1 MRKLW
6 NSNLG
11 RRLSCLALVLVM
23 VLSLLPVRASA
34 VTVANNVEVLTGE
47 AEMTGSGSIGDL
59 AFNFEKL
66 ELEWYPK
73 DESVGRNQDGWWI
86 GIRVTMPDG
95 ADPET
100 AAFTTQRFDGA
111 ESKKISFKDARD
123 GENNVI
129 TLWAYIDEELAHTYA
144 NSSSNSYMIY
154 RFYWWKGEENRA
166 QGIRLNL
173 PAQVLTLKKD
183 GKVVYNG
190 TWENSNGT
198 VSVPEGYTY
207 DRTGVACA
215 PEVELALTST
225 VPHQQG
231 GWFADFEITKP
242 GSAKKKA
249 QYREKGA
256 EKGTKIGVEKLTVKT
271 LLAADAESAKDLH
284 DVKKAWEFDWD
295 ADGAYEQTVTV
306 CVAASA
312 RLERNFKF
320 SEPIGTVTVPQEK
333 ALVATTGVEG
343 ATKIT
348 SKYIKGDGT
357 TEIKQENGQ
366 YYVTFNKPGTIR
378 ITASAPDDGVF
389 AAATDSY
396 TFPVVRD
403 EQAIRFDMTDPWIVV
418 NVDPRYT
425 TQTYRQTAK
434 NTLGRTVTYS
444 IEKQTTPE
452 GEYAT
457 IATIDSANGQM
468 TILRS
473 GEITV
478 RAETPK
484 DDRYEASSATYTLT
498 VKRAKDDSILTF
510 DVETS
515 EANPAQVIYGK
526 KEYDIKPDGH
536 EGNVSLTNGLPEGLL
551 GWTFTDQGL
560 RILLK
565 DNATGLFTISFTR
578 AADEKYEAVTKN
590 FYLQISY
597 AQAPDPAYVVTGET
611 KNNSGWYTGPVTVSA
626 PEGWELSATDNRLWG
641 NTSWTKAL
649 SAITAD
655 GTYAKENIYLRH
667 MNGNITDAIERR
679 EIKIDQ
685 TAPTELKQEVR
696 KSLGGSILEFITGGW
711 YNAKLYYTL
720 YAQDATSG
728 VEKFEYWF
736 VDENG
741 VEIAGTRKVLTAE
754 NDKAEFVVKP
764 DLKGTLHFVAYDVAG
779 NCSAEL
785 QGDRIVLEE
794 TPPVCEP
801 SYADPA
807 SEYVVETGEGA
818 DKITVTTRYYG
829 NGYFAEDGTSSVTV
843 GLTLTDNELLMIKED
858 GTPDASVKVND
869 AEIAAEWTVSED
881 KKTATATVTLT
892 EAGTHTVAVTARDEA
907 GNEGTFTSDP
917 IVIDRTHAGAS
928 AAYAEPVSQNGT
940 TRYYSGDTTVTLTLT
955 DNERLMLI
963 DGKPDATVKVDG
975 EETTADW
982 TVSPDGKTAE
992 ATIPLTEAGTHTV
1005 TVTVK
1010 DAAGNRMPEF
1020 TTDPQVIDRT
1030 ALTAGAEYSKEISR
1044 NGTTRYYDGDAAV
1057 TLTLTDDERLMLT
1070 DGKIDAV
1077 VKVDGAET
1085 AVDWTVSADGKTA
1098 TATITF
1104 TKEGVH
1110 TVTVTAKDAA
1120 GNEMPEFTTEPQ
1132 VIDRTRPA
1140 AEVKYADPM
1149 GRTDDTLYY
1158 AGPFTA
1164 TLKVTDTNLDPA
1176 DITVMDNG
1184 EVVSGL
1190 VWAQD
1195 ANDPAVWTAVCTVSG
1210 EGEHILTMTAH
1221 DRAKNEMEPYTS
1233 PNLLI
1238 IDQTPPVSEVKYADP
1253 MGGTDDVLYYGGAF
1267 KVTLSITDVNLDPAD
1282 ITVMDNGEVVSGLE
1296 WKPEGK
1302 RPTVWTAICTVSGEG
1317 EHILTMTALDR
1328 AKNEMEPFTSKKLI
1342 IDETAPIAGAQY
1354 AEPKSS
1360 TDEKDYYDGEFEARF
1375 TVTDINL
1382 DPADITVMDNGTEIT
1397 GLVWT
1402 QDEADPTVWTA
1413 SCTVSGEGEHT
1424 LTMTAHDRAKNEMT
1438 PYTSPKILVI
1448 DQTAPVI
1455 NVIYANTD
1463 VKNVIDGI
1471 SYFDREQTA
1480 TIEITEANFSAENV
1494 TLTVTAKDVTGKD
1507 IATEDF
1513 LAALHDAQKWSHE
1526 NGKHTATVSFPVEA
1540 NYTLSVACTD
1550 LAGRKAEDYDPDAFT
1565 VDATAPSNLGISY
1578 STSLLDRVLEGVTF
1592 GYYNAPVT
1600 VTLTADDTVS
1610 GVHGILYSYAKAL
1623 NVSGVNAELLNDA
1636 ISAAR
1641 IRRNGYTFTATFTI
1655 PKAVLTAANQFNGTV
1670 SFTATDRSGNA
1681 ASYTDGRRTVVD
1693 TIRPAVEV
1701 TLTDPA
1707 RKDGTTAYYAGTAGV
1722 TARVN
1727 EANFYAEDVVFE
1739 VTRNGAAY
1747 PVSANWTNNS
1757 ADLHTGTFSLTQ
1769 EGEYVVKMRYTDR
1782 SGNVMEDYVSDTLIV
1797 DTTVPELT
1805 VTGVDADSANKDTPF
1820 GFVITAK
1827 DAHLDPDTLTVT
1839 LTAVV
1844 RDENGKY
1851 ATKTVKLD
1859 PAEVVKAGEEYRIT
1873 VKNLTEDAVYSLT
1886 CTVADRSGNVQKTFA
1901 LHDGKE
1907 HEKIS
1912 FSVNRNGSTFS
1923 VDENTAALLEQYYT
1937 YDVRN
1942 DVVIFETN
1950 VDPVEHYTVK
1960 LNGKELTEGTDY
1972 TTTLSTEP
1980 GKWALRTYT
1989 LSKNLFAAEGS
2000 YNVVVES
2007 TDKTNTVAY
2016 SDVKSL
2022 DISFVVDQTA
2032 PVLTVSGLK
2041 TGGRYQTTE
2050 QTVTVIPTDDGGRL
2064 NSFRALVL
2072 DSDGTP
2078 LRNAAGEDISVRFD
2092 LSGDELHDYLKEHDG
2107 MITFTV
2113 PEGLENQVR
2122 LICGDCAAHADGTTN
2137 VCDELYERV
2146 TVSSNLFIIFFAN
2159 KGLFYGTLGVLALLI
2174 VLIIFLIA
2182 RKKRKSSK
2190 K

>member
-59 AFNFEKL
+59 AFNFEEL

-95 ADPET
+95 VDPET

-129 TLWAYIDEELAHTYA
+129 TLWAYIDEELAHTFA
-144 NSSSNSYMIY
+144 NSSAPYMIY

-295 ADGAYEQTVTV
+295 GDGTYEQTVTV
-306 CVAASA
+306 RVAASA

-320 SEPIGTVTVPQEK
+320 SAPIDDTVTVPQEK

-343 ATKIT
+343 ATTIT

-403 EQAIRFDMTDPWIVV
+403 EQAISFDMTDPWIVV

-515 EANPAQVIYGK
+515 EENPAQVIYGK
-526 KEYDIKPDGH
+526 KEYYIKPDGH

-685 TAPTELKQEVR
+685 TAPTRLSSRAYKKVGDQ
-696 KSLGGSILEFITGGW
+696 ILEILSFGLF
-711 YNAKLYYTL
+711 NAEIHYELS
-720 YAQDATSG
+720 AQDATSG

-741 VEIAGTRKVLTAE
+741 KVVEGKGGEVAVDKKG
-754 NDKAEFVVKP
+754 KAEFVVQP
-764 DLKGTLHFVAYDVAG
+764 DLKGTLHFVAYDAAG
-779 NCSAEL
+779 NCSVEM
-785 QGDRIVLEE
+785 QGNEIVLEK
-794 TPPVCEP
+794 TPPVCEAV
-801 SYADPA
+801 YFDPV
-807 SEYVVETGEGA
+807 SQNG
-818 DKITVTTRYYG
+818 TTRYYG
-829 NGYFAEDGTSSVTV
+829 NGTTV
-843 GLTLTDNELLMIKED
+843 SLTLTDNERLMIKED
-858 GTPDASVKVND
+858 GTPDATVRVNGVET
-869 AEIAAEWTVSED
+869 AVGWVLVSEQEAFASVD
-881 KKTATATVTLT
+881 LT
-892 EAGTHTVAVTARDEA
+892 QEGTHTITVTAKDAA
-907 GNEGTFTSDP
+907 GNEGSFTSDP
-917 IVIDRTHAGAS
+917 IVIDRTHAVAS

-1030 ALTAGAEYSKEISR
+1030 ALTAGAEYSKEISL

-1132 VIDRTRPA
+1132 VIDRTAPIA
-1140 AEVKYADPM
+1140 GAQYADPM
-1149 GRTDDTLYY
+1149 GSTDDTLYY

-1176 DITVMDNG
+1176 DITVKDNG
-1184 EVVSGL
+1184 EVVANL
-1190 VWAQD
+1190 AWTQD
-1195 ANDPAVWTAVCTVSG
+1195 ANDASVWTAVCTVSG

-1221 DRAKNEMEPYTS
+1221 
-1233 PNLLI
+1233 
-1238 IDQTPPVSEVKYADP
+1238 
-1253 MGGTDDVLYYGGAF
+1253 
-1267 KVTLSITDVNLDPAD
+1267 
-1282 ITVMDNGEVVSGLE
+1282 
-1296 WKPEGK
+1296 
-1302 RPTVWTAICTVSGEG
+1302 
-1317 EHILTMTALDR
+1317 DR

-1354 AEPKSS
+1354 AEPKSR

-1375 TVTDINL
+1375 TVTDVNL

-1402 QDEADPTVWTA
+1402 QDEADPTAWTA

-1438 PYTSPKILVI
+1438 PYTSPRILVI

-1455 NVIYANTD
+1455 NVIYGNTD

-1513 LAALHDAQKWSHE
+1513 LAALHDAQKWNHE

-1540 NYTLSVACTD
+1540 NYTLTVACTD
-1550 LAGRKAEDYDPDAFT
+1550 LAGRKAEDYGPDAFT

-1600 VTLTADDTVS
+1600 VALTADDTVS

-1636 ISAAR
+1636 ISAAE

-1782 SGNVMEDYVSDTLIV
+1782 SGNVMEEYVSDTLIV

-1972 TTTLSTEP
+1972 TTTLTTEP
-1980 GKWALRTYT
+1980 GKWAMRTYT
-1989 LSKNLFAAEGS
+1989 LNKNLFVTEGG

>member
-34 VTVANNVEVLTGE
+34 VTVDRNVEVLTGE
-47 AEMTGSGSIGDL
+47 ATMFGGSNGDL

-129 TLWAYIDEELAHTYA
+129 TLWAFIDEETAHTYA

-295 ADGAYEQTVTV
+295 GDGTYEQTVTV

-343 ATKIT
+343 ATTIT

-366 YYVTFNKPGTIR
+366 YYVTFNKPGTIK

-425 TQTYRQTAK
+425 IQTYRQTAK

-515 EANPAQVIYGK
+515 EENPAQVIYGK
-526 KEYDIKPDGH
+526 KEYYIKPDGH

-626 PEGWELSATDNRLWG
+626 PEGWELSATDNKLWG

-649 SAITAD
+649 PAITAD

-685 TAPTELKQEVR
+685 TAPTRLSSRAYKKVGDQ
-696 KSLGGSILEFITGGW
+696 ILEILSFGLF
-711 YNAKLYYTL
+711 NAEIHYELS
-720 YAQDATSG
+720 AQDATSG

-741 VEIAGTRKVLTAE
+741 KVVEGKGGEVAVDKKG
-754 NDKAEFVVKP
+754 KAEFVVQP
-764 DLKGTLHFVAYDVAG
+764 DLKGTLHFVAYDAAG
-779 NCSAEL
+779 NCSVEM
-785 QGDRIVLEE
+785 QGNEIVLEK
-794 TPPVCEP
+794 TPPVCEAV
-801 SYADPA
+801 YFDPV
-807 SEYVVETGEGA
+807 SQNG
-818 DKITVTTRYYG
+818 TTRYYG
-829 NGYFAEDGTSSVTV
+829 NGTTV
-843 GLTLTDNELLMIKED
+843 SLTLTDNERLMLSD
-858 GTPDASVKVND
+858 NGMPDATVRVNGVET
-869 AEIAAEWTVSED
+869 AVGWVLVSEQEAFASVD
-881 KKTATATVTLT
+881 LT
-892 EAGTHTVAVTARDEA
+892 QEGTHTVTVTAKDAA
-907 GNEGTFTSDP
+907 GNEGSFTSDP
-917 IVIDRTHAGAS
+917 IVIDRTHAVAS

-1030 ALTAGAEYSKEISR
+1030 ALTAGAEYSKEISL

-1132 VIDRTRPA
+1132 VIDRTAPIA
-1140 AEVKYADPM
+1140 GAQYADPM
-1149 GRTDDTLYY
+1149 GSTDDTLYY

-1210 EGEHILTMTAH
+1210 EGEHILTMTA
-1221 DRAKNEMEPYTS
+1221 
-1233 PNLLI
+1233 
-1238 IDQTPPVSEVKYADP
+1238 
-1253 MGGTDDVLYYGGAF
+1253 
-1267 KVTLSITDVNLDPAD
+1267 
-1282 ITVMDNGEVVSGLE
+1282 
-1296 WKPEGK
+1296 
-1302 RPTVWTAICTVSGEG
+1302 
-1317 EHILTMTALDR
+1317 LDR

-1375 TVTDINL
+1375 TVTDVNL
-1382 DPADITVMDNGTEIT
+1382 DPADITVMDYGTEIT

-1526 NGKHTATVSFPVEA
+1526 NGKHTITVRFPVEA

-1550 LAGRKAEDYDPDAFT
+1550 LADRKAEDYGPDAFT
-1565 VDATAPSNLGISY
+1565 VDATAPSDLGISY

-1600 VTLTADDTVS
+1600 VTVTADDTVS

-1693 TIRPAVEV
+1693 TIRPTVEV

-1950 VDPVEHYTVK
+1950 VDPVENYTVK

-1972 TTTLSTEP
+1972 TTTLTTEP

-1989 LSKNLFAAEGS
+1989 LNKNLFVTEGG

-2122 LICGDCAAHADGTTN
+2122 LICGDCAALADGTTN

-2159 KGLFYGTLGVLALLI
+2159 KTLFYSALGVLALLI

>member
-11 RRLSCLALVLVM
+11 RRLSCLALTLVM

-47 AEMTGSGSIGDL
+47 ATMFGGGSNGDVGL
-59 AFNFEKL
+59 TFEEL

-95 ADPET
+95 ADPGA

-111 ESKKISFKDARD
+111 ESEKISFEDARD

-129 TLWAYIDEELAHTYA
+129 TLWAYIDEKLAHTFA
-144 NSSSNSYMIY
+144 NSSASYMIY
-154 RFYWWKGEENRA
+154 RFYWWEGEETPAPRA
-166 QGIRLNL
+166 QQISLNL
-173 PAQVLTLKKD
+173 PAQVLTLKKE
-183 GKVVYNG
+183 GKVVYNS
-190 TWENSNGT
+190 TWEYDNGT

-207 DRTGVACA
+207 DRTGVTCA
-215 PEVELALTST
+215 PEVELALTSAN
-225 VPHQQG
+225 VPYLTKQDAGATTNGRAVDGWYAPFDIEMRYAKQNARYRKQG
-231 GWFADFEITKP
+231 ET
-242 GSAKKKA
+242 
-249 QYREKGA
+249 E
-256 EKGTKIGVEKLTVKT
+256 GTPFTGNRLTVYT
-271 LLAADAESAKDLH
+271 LLAADAESAENLH
-284 DVKKAWEFDWD
+284 DVKEAWEFDWD
-295 ADGAYEQTVTV
+295 GDGAYEQTVTV
-306 CVAASA
+306 RVADSA

-320 SEPIGTVTVPQEK
+320 SAPIGTVTVPQEK

-348 SKYIKGDGT
+348 SEYIKGAGT

-389 AAATDSY
+389 AAAKSSY
-396 TFPVVRD
+396 VFEVKRSAESVEFANRTPEISFDPKETAQTFC
-403 EQAIRFDMTDPWIVV
+403 
-418 NVDPRYT
+418 
-425 TQTYRQTAK
+425 QTVTNAK
-434 NTLGRTVTYS
+434 NREVLYTITEQKELDSDKPAKV
-444 IEKQTTPE
+444 
-452 GEYAT
+452 AT
-457 IATIDSANGQM
+457 IAADGTL

-478 RAETPK
+478 RAETAE

-498 VKRAKDDSILTF
+498 VKRAKDDSLLTF
-510 DVETS
+510 AEETT
-515 EANPAQVIYGK
+515 EEKPAQVIYGK
-526 KEYDIKPDGH
+526 KEYYIKADGH
-536 EGNVSLTNGLPEGLL
+536 GRMPTVELPEGLL
-551 GWTFTDQGL
+551 GGTFTDQGL

-565 DNATGLFTISFTR
+565 DNATGLFIIPVTR

-626 PEGWELSATDNRLWG
+626 PEGWELSAIGNKLWG
-641 NTSWTKAL
+641 NTSWTEAL
-649 SAITAD
+649 PAIRAD
-655 GTYAKENIYLRH
+655 GTYAKENIYLRR
-667 MNGNITDAIERR
+667 MNGSEQEITDAIERR
-679 EIKIDQ
+679 QIKIDQ
-685 TAPTELKQEVR
+685 TAPTDLTYDVR
-696 KSLGGSILEFITGGW
+696 KVTGEAILEFFTFGW
-711 YNAKLYYTL
+711 YNASIKFTL
-720 YAQDATSG
+720 TAKDATSG

-736 VDENG
+736 VDDNG
-741 VEIAGTRKVLTAE
+741 SVISGSRKEITEVAYKEKTGVYS
-754 NDKAEFVVKP
+754 AEFTLKP
-764 DLKGTLHFVAYDVAG
+764 EIKGTLHFVAIDKAG
-779 NCSAEL
+779 NCSKDQE
-785 QGDRIVLEE
+785 GNEVILEK
-794 TPPVCEP
+794 TPPTLAP
-801 SYADPA
+801 
-807 SEYVVETGEGA
+807 EYSAAVRKAGE
-818 DKITVTTRYYG
+818 TRYY
-829 NGYFAEDGTSSVTV
+829 DSDTSAYV
-843 GLTLTDNELLMIKED
+843 LLKL
-858 GTPDASVKVND
+858 V
-869 AEIAAEWTVSED
+869 
-881 KKTATATVTLT
+881 
-892 EAGTHTVAVTARDEA
+892 
-907 GNEGTFTSDP
+907 
-917 IVIDRTHAGAS
+917 
-928 AAYAEPVSQNGT
+928 
-940 TRYYSGDTTVTLTLT
+940 
-955 DNERLMLI
+955 DNERLTQKNGNVLARVME
-963 DGKPDATVKVDG
+963 DGKELQVNWLV
-975 EETTADW
+975 
-982 TVSPDGKTAE
+982 
-992 ATIPLTEAGTHTV
+992 
-1005 TVTVK
+1005 
-1010 DAAGNRMPEF
+1010 NPE
-1020 TTDPQVIDRT
+1020 
-1030 ALTAGAEYSKEISR
+1030 
-1044 NGTTRYYDGDAAV
+1044 
-1057 TLTLTDDERLMLT
+1057 
-1070 DGKIDAV
+1070 
-1077 VKVDGAET
+1077 
-1085 AVDWTVSADGKTA
+1085 GKTA
-1098 TATITF
+1098 TAAVTF
-1104 TKEGVH
+1104 SGEGAH
-1110 TVTVTAKDAA
+1110 HVTVQAWDAA
-1120 GNEMPEFTTEPQ
+1120 GNEMNAATDLQIIDLTKPVADAQYANPQSSAGDTLCYAGTAEVTLRVMDTNLDKADITVKDNNTEVTGLVWTQDANDPAVWTAVCTVSGEGKHILTVDAFDLANNKMDTFTSRTLILDQTKPVSGVQYADPQ
-1132 VIDRTRPA
+1132 SSLGDTFYYAGAFEVTLRVTDTNLDPADITVKDNDAPAANLTWTQDANDASVWTAVCTVSGEGTHILTMNAHDRSNNEMDTFTSRTLVIDQTRPA

-1149 GRTDDTLYY
+1149 GSTDDTLYY
-1158 AGPFTA
+1158 AGSFTA

-1184 EVVSGL
+1184 AEITGL
-1190 VWAQD
+1190 VWTQD
-1195 ANDPAVWTAVCTVSG
+1195 EADPTVWTAVCTVSG
-1210 EGEHILTMTAH
+1210 EGEHTLTMTAH

-1267 KVTLSITDVNLDPAD
+1267 DVTLSITDVNLDPAD

-1360 TDEKDYYDGEFEARF
+1360 TDEKDYYDGAFE
-1375 TVTDINL
+1375 VTLHAADMNL

-1438 PYTSPKILVI
+1438 PYTSPKTLVI

-1455 NVIYANTD
+1455 NVIYGNTD
-1463 VKNVIDGI
+1463 VKNTVDGI

-1526 NGKHTATVSFPVEA
+1526 NGKHTATVRFPVEA

-1550 LAGRKAEDYDPDAFT
+1550 LAGRKAEDYGPDAFT
-1565 VDATAPSNLGISY
+1565 VDATAPSDLGISY

-1600 VTLTADDTVS
+1600 VTVTADDTVS

-1693 TIRPAVEV
+1693 TIRPTVEV

-1722 TARVN
+1722 TAKVN

-1797 DTTVPELT
+1797 DTTMPELT

-1960 LNGKELTEGTDY
+1960 LNDKELTEGTDY
-1972 TTTLSTEP
+1972 TTTLTTEP

-1989 LSKNLFAAEGS
+1989 LNKNLFVTEGG

>member
-59 AFNFEKL
+59 AFNFEEL

-129 TLWAYIDEELAHTYA
+129 TLWAFIDEELAHTYA

-295 ADGAYEQTVTV
+295 GDGTYEQTVTV
-306 CVAASA
+306 RVAASA

-320 SEPIGTVTVPQEK
+320 SAPIDDTVTVPQEK

-343 ATKIT
+343 ARTIT

-515 EANPAQVIYGK
+515 EENPAQVIYGK

-626 PEGWELSATDNRLWG
+626 PEGWELSAIGNKLWG

-685 TAPTELKQEVR
+685 TAPTRLSSRAYKKVGDQ
-696 KSLGGSILEFITGGW
+696 ILEILSFGLF
-711 YNAKLYYTL
+711 NAEIHYELS
-720 YAQDATSG
+720 AQDATSG

-741 VEIAGTRKVLTAE
+741 KVVEGKGGEVAVDKKG
-754 NDKAEFVVKP
+754 KAEFVVQP
-764 DLKGTLHFVAYDVAG
+764 DLKGTLHFVAYDAAG
-779 NCSAEL
+779 NCSVEM
-785 QGDRIVLEE
+785 QGNEIVLEK
-794 TPPVCEP
+794 TPPVCEAV
-801 SYADPA
+801 YFDPV
-807 SEYVVETGEGA
+807 SQNG
-818 DKITVTTRYYG
+818 TTRYYG
-829 NGYFAEDGTSSVTV
+829 NGTTV
-843 GLTLTDNELLMIKED
+843 SLTLTDNERLMIKED

-892 EAGTHTVAVTARDEA
+892 EAGTHTVTVTAKDAA
-907 GNEGTFTSDP
+907 GNEGSFTSDP
-917 IVIDRTHAGAS
+917 IVIDRTHAVAS

-1132 VIDRTRPA
+1132 VIDRTAPIA
-1140 AEVKYADPM
+1140 GAQYADPM
-1149 GRTDDTLYY
+1149 GSTDDTLYY

-1210 EGEHILTMTAH
+1210 EGEHILTMTA
-1221 DRAKNEMEPYTS
+1221 
-1233 PNLLI
+1233 
-1238 IDQTPPVSEVKYADP
+1238 
-1253 MGGTDDVLYYGGAF
+1253 
-1267 KVTLSITDVNLDPAD
+1267 
-1282 ITVMDNGEVVSGLE
+1282 
-1296 WKPEGK
+1296 
-1302 RPTVWTAICTVSGEG
+1302 
-1317 EHILTMTALDR
+1317 LDR

-1354 AEPKSS
+1354 AEPKSG

-1375 TVTDINL
+1375 TVTDVNL

-1455 NVIYANTD
+1455 NVIYGNTD
-1463 VKNVIDGI
+1463 VKNTVDGI

-1526 NGKHTATVSFPVEA
+1526 NGKHTATVRFPVEA

-1550 LAGRKAEDYDPDAFT
+1550 LAGRKAEDYGPDAFT
-1565 VDATAPSNLGISY
+1565 VDATAPSDLGISY

-1722 TARVN
+1722 TAKVN

-1797 DTTVPELT
+1797 DTTMPELT

-1950 VDPVEHYTVK
+1950 VDPVENYTVK

-1972 TTTLSTEP
+1972 TTTLTTEP

-1989 LSKNLFAAEGS
+1989 LNKNLFVTEGG

>member
-11 RRLSCLALVLVM
+11 RRLSCLALTLVM
-23 VLSLLPVRASA
+23 VLSLLPVRADAYTLEDNVSGVTGTAAIEVSGRNKDKVA
-34 VTVANNVEVLTGE
+34 VTFSEVTL
-47 AEMTGSGSIGDL
+47 D
-59 AFNFEKL
+59 
-66 ELEWYPK
+66 WYEK
-73 DESVGRNQDGWWI
+73 DESIGRMKDGWWL
-86 GIRVTMPDG
+86 GVRVAMPEN
-95 ADPET
+95 AVPEKAT
-100 AAFTTQRFDGA
+100 FTTQRLNGEVSQPVSYQDAKDEGSDSITFWAFVD
-111 ESKKISFKDARD
+111 ESTPKD
-123 GENNVI
+123 
-129 TLWAYIDEELAHTYA
+129 LAA
-144 NSSSNSYMIY
+144 NSRKAFQTYTFNWDGSKLSQTISV
-154 RFYWWKGEENRA
+154 WLSA
-166 QGIRLNL
+166 S
-173 PAQVLTLKKD
+173 VLKLKKD
-183 GKVVYNG
+183 GNVVYDG
-190 TWENSNGT
+190 ERLEEFGR
-198 VSVPEGYTY
+198 VSIPAGYTY
-207 DRTGVACA
+207 ESSSLHA

-242 GSAKKKA
+242 ESANMKKA

-271 LLAADAESAKDLH
+271 LLAWDAESARTLREKSFT
-284 DVKKAWEFDWD
+284 WEFDWD
-295 ADGAYEQTVTV
+295 GDGTYEQTVTV
-306 CVAASA
+306 RVANSA

-320 SEPIGTVTVPQEK
+320 TAPIGTVTVPQEK
-333 ALVATTGVEG
+333 TLVETTGVEG
-343 ATKIT
+343 WTELT
-348 SKYIKGDGT
+348 SEYTEGAGT

-366 YYVTFNKPGTIR
+366 YYVTFNKPGTIK
-378 ITASAPDDGVF
+378 ITASAPDDDIF
-389 AAATDSY
+389 AAAEYSY
-396 TFPVVRD
+396 TFQVTRD
-403 EQAIRFDMTDPWIVV
+403 DQAIRFGETEQTIT
-418 NVDPRYT
+418 VDPKAES
-425 TQTYRQTAK
+425 QTHIQK
-434 NTLGRTVTYS
+434 VQNDKGRTVTYS
-444 IEKQTTPE
+444 IGKQTTLE
-452 GEYAT
+452 GEKAT
-457 IATIDSANGQM
+457 IATIDADGRL

-478 RAETPK
+478 KAETPE

-498 VKRAKDDSILTF
+498 VKRAKDDSLLTF
-510 DVETS
+510 SVETS

-526 KEYDIKPDGH
+526 KEYYIKPDGH
-536 EGNVSLTNGLPEGLL
+536 EGNVSLTNGLPEGLMD
-551 GWTFTDQGL
+551 GTFTDQGL
-560 RILLK
+560 HILLK
-565 DNATGLFTISFTR
+565 DNATGLFTVSFTR
-578 AADEKYEAVTKN
+578 AADKKYEAVTKN

-597 AQAPDPAYVVTGET
+597 EQAPDPAYVVTGET

-626 PEGWELSATDNRLWG
+626 PEGWELSATGNKLWDNMLW
-641 NTSWTKAL
+641 TEAL

-655 GTYAKENIYLRH
+655 GTYAKENIYLRR
-667 MNGNITDAIERR
+667 MNGSEQEITDAIERR
-679 EIKIDQ
+679 EIRLDQ

-741 VEIAGTRKVLTAE
+741 AEIAGTRKVLTAE

-794 TPPVCEP
+794 TPPACEP

-892 EAGTHTVAVTARDEA
+892 EAGTHTIAVTARDEA

-917 IVIDRTHAGAS
+917 IVIDRTHAVAS

-1005 TVTVK
+1005 TVTAK

-1030 ALTAGAEYSKEISR
+1030 ALTAGAEYSKEISL

-1070 DGKIDAV
+1070 DSKIDAV

-1098 TATITF
+1098 TATISF
-1104 TKEGVH
+1104 TEEGVH

-1132 VIDRTRPA
+1132 VIDRT
-1140 AEVKYADPM
+1140 
-1149 GRTDDTLYY
+1149 
-1158 AGPFTA
+1158 
-1164 TLKVTDTNLDPA
+1164 
-1176 DITVMDNG
+1176 
-1184 EVVSGL
+1184 
-1190 VWAQD
+1190 
-1195 ANDPAVWTAVCTVSG
+1195 
-1210 EGEHILTMTAH
+1210 
-1221 DRAKNEMEPYTS
+1221 
-1233 PNLLI
+1233 
-1238 IDQTPPVSEVKYADP
+1238 
-1253 MGGTDDVLYYGGAF
+1253 
-1267 KVTLSITDVNLDPAD
+1267 
-1282 ITVMDNGEVVSGLE
+1282 
-1296 WKPEGK
+1296 
-1302 RPTVWTAICTVSGEG
+1302 
-1317 EHILTMTALDR
+1317 
-1328 AKNEMEPFTSKKLI
+1328 
-1342 IDETAPIAGAQY
+1342 APIAGAQY

-1360 TDEKDYYDGEFEARF
+1360 TDEKDYYDGAFE
-1375 TVTDINL
+1375 VTLHVADTNL
-1382 DPADITVMDNGTEIT
+1382 DPADIAVMDNGTEIT

-1455 NVIYANTD
+1455 NVIYGNTD
-1463 VKNVIDGI
+1463 VKNTVDGI

-1480 TIEITEANFSAENV
+1480 TIEITETNFSAENV

-1540 NYTLSVACTD
+1540 NYTLTVACTD

-1636 ISAAR
+1636 ISAAE

-1722 TARVN
+1722 TAKVN

-1782 SGNVMEDYVSDTLIV
+1782 SGNVMEEYVSDILIV

-1886 CTVADRSGNVQKTFA
+1886 CTVADRSGNIRKTFA
-1901 LHDGKE
+1901 LRDGKSYE
-1907 HEKIS
+1907 AIR

-1972 TTTLSTEP
+1972 TTALTTEP

-1989 LSKNLFAAEGS
+1989 LNKNLFVTEGG

>member
-34 VTVANNVEVLTGE
+34 VTVDRNVEVLTGE

-129 TLWAYIDEELAHTYA
+129 TLWAYIDEELAHTFA

-295 ADGAYEQTVTV
+295 GDGAYEQTVTV
-306 CVAASA
+306 RVAASA

-320 SEPIGTVTVPQEK
+320 SAPIDDTVTVPQEK

-343 ATKIT
+343 ATTIT

-357 TEIKQENGQ
+357 TKIKQENGQ

-389 AAATDSY
+389 AAAKDSY
-396 TFPVVRD
+396 TFPVTRD
-403 EQAIRFDMTDPWIVV
+403 EQAISFDMTDPWIVV

-526 KEYDIKPDGH
+526 KEYYIKPDGH

-626 PEGWELSATDNRLWG
+626 PEGWELSAIGNKLWG
-641 NTSWTKAL
+641 NTSWTEAL
-649 SAITAD
+649 PAITAD

-685 TAPTELKQEVR
+685 TAPTRLSSRAYKKVGDQ
-696 KSLGGSILEFITGGW
+696 ILEILSFGLF
-711 YNAKLYYTL
+711 NAEIHYELSAL
-720 YAQDATSG
+720 DATSG

-741 VEIAGTRKVLTAE
+741 KVVEGKGGEVAVDKKG
-754 NDKAEFVVKP
+754 KAEFVVQP
-764 DLKGTLHFVAYDVAG
+764 DLKGTLHFVAYDAAG
-779 NCSAEL
+779 NCSVEM
-785 QGDRIVLEE
+785 QGNEIVLEK
-794 TPPVCEP
+794 TPPVCEAV
-801 SYADPA
+801 YFDPV
-807 SEYVVETGEGA
+807 SQN
-818 DKITVTTRYYG
+818 DTTRYYG
-829 NGYFAEDGTSSVTV
+829 NGTTV
-843 GLTLTDNELLMIKED
+843 SLTLTDNERLMIKED

-892 EAGTHTVAVTARDEA
+892 EAGTHTVTVTAKDAA
-907 GNEGTFTSDP
+907 GNEGSFTSDP
-917 IVIDRTHAGAS
+917 IVIDRTHAVAS

-1030 ALTAGAEYSKEISR
+1030 ALTAGAEYSKEISL

-1132 VIDRTRPA
+1132 VIDRTAPIA
-1140 AEVKYADPM
+1140 GAQYADPM
-1149 GRTDDTLYY
+1149 GSTDDTLYY

-1282 ITVMDNGEVVSGLE
+1282 ITVMDNG
-1296 WKPEGK
+1296 
-1302 RPTVWTAICTVSGEG
+1302 
-1317 EHILTMTALDR
+1317 
-1328 AKNEMEPFTSKKLI
+1328 
-1342 IDETAPIAGAQY
+1342 
-1354 AEPKSS
+1354 
-1360 TDEKDYYDGEFEARF
+1360 
-1375 TVTDINL
+1375 
-1382 DPADITVMDNGTEIT
+1382 TEIT

-1455 NVIYANTD
+1455 NVIYGNTD

-1526 NGKHTATVSFPVEA
+1526 NGKHTITVRFPVEA

-1550 LAGRKAEDYDPDAFT
+1550 LADRKAEDYGPDAFT
-1565 VDATAPSNLGISY
+1565 VDATAPSDLGLSY

-1797 DTTVPELT
+1797 DTTMPELT

-1901 LHDGKE
+1901 LRDGKE

-1989 LSKNLFAAEGS
+1989 LNKNLFVTEGG

>member
-11 RRLSCLALVLVM
+11 RRLSCLALALVM

-34 VTVANNVEVLTGE
+34 VTVDRNVEVLTGE
-47 AEMTGSGSIGDL
+47 ATMFGGGSNGDVGL
-59 AFNFEKL
+59 NFEKL

-295 ADGAYEQTVTV
+295 GDGTYEQTVTV

-343 ATKIT
+343 ATTIT

-366 YYVTFNKPGTIR
+366 YYVTFNKPGTIK

-515 EANPAQVIYGK
+515 EENPAQVIYGK
-526 KEYDIKPDGH
+526 KEYYIKPDGH

-626 PEGWELSATDNRLWG
+626 PEGWELSAIGNKLWG

-685 TAPTELKQEVR
+685 TAPTRLSSRAYKKVGDQ
-696 KSLGGSILEFITGGW
+696 ILEILSFGLF
-711 YNAKLYYTL
+711 NAEIHYELS
-720 YAQDATSG
+720 AQDATSG

-741 VEIAGTRKVLTAE
+741 KVVEGKGGEVAVDKKG
-754 NDKAEFVVKP
+754 KAEFVVQP
-764 DLKGTLHFVAYDVAG
+764 DLKGTLHFVAYDAAG
-779 NCSAEL
+779 NCSVEM
-785 QGDRIVLEE
+785 QGNEIVLEK
-794 TPPVCEP
+794 TPPVCEAV
-801 SYADPA
+801 YFDPV
-807 SEYVVETGEGA
+807 SQNG
-818 DKITVTTRYYG
+818 TTRYYG
-829 NGYFAEDGTSSVTV
+829 NGTTV
-843 GLTLTDNELLMIKED
+843 SLTLTDNERLMIKED

-892 EAGTHTVAVTARDEA
+892 EAGTHTVTVTAKDAA
-907 GNEGTFTSDP
+907 GNEGSFTSDP
-917 IVIDRTHAGAS
+917 IVIDRTHAVAS

-963 DGKPDATVKVDG
+963 DGKPDATVRVDG

-992 ATIPLTEAGTHTV
+992 ATISLTEVGTHTV
-1005 TVTVK
+1005 TVTAK

-1132 VIDRTRPA
+1132 VIDRTAPIA
-1140 AEVKYADPM
+1140 GAQYADPM
-1149 GRTDDTLYY
+1149 GSTDDTLYY

-1184 EVVSGL
+1184 EVVFGL

-1267 KVTLSITDVNLDPAD
+1267 EVTLSITDVNLDPAD

-1360 TDEKDYYDGEFEARF
+1360 RDGKDYYDGEFEARF
-1375 TVTDINL
+1375 TVTDVNL

-1413 SCTVSGEGEHT
+1413 VCTISGEDEHT

-1455 NVIYANTD
+1455 NVIYGNTD
-1463 VKNVIDGI
+1463 VKNTVDGI

-1526 NGKHTATVSFPVEA
+1526 NGKHTITVRFPVEA

-1550 LAGRKAEDYDPDAFT
+1550 LADRKAEDYGPDAFT

-1655 PKAVLTAANQFNGTV
+1655 PKTVLTAANQFNGTV

-1859 PAEVVKAGEEYRIT
+1859 PAEIVKAGEEYRIT

-1972 TTTLSTEP
+1972 TTTLTTEP

-1989 LSKNLFAAEGS
+1989 LNKNLFVTEGG

-2159 KGLFYGTLGVLALLI
+2159 KGLFYGTLGMLALLI

>member
-34 VTVANNVEVLTGE
+34 VAVGQNVELLTGS
-47 AEMTGSGSIGDL
+47 AGQYGGGVNGDIG
-59 AFNFEKL
+59 FKISSL

-73 DESVGRNQDGWWI
+73 DESVGRNKDGWWI

-100 AAFTTQRFDGA
+100 AAFTIQHYYEDNVPS
-111 ESKKISFKDARD
+111 EDKKISFKDARD

-129 TLWAYIDEELAHTYA
+129 TLWCFIDEENAHAFA
-144 NSSSNSYMIY
+144 NTGGGSYVIY
-154 RFYWWKGEENRA
+154 RFYWWKGENRA
-166 QGIRLNL
+166 QGINLNL
-173 PAQVLTLKKD
+173 NALGLTLKKE
-183 GKVVYNG
+183 GEVVYNG
-190 TWENSNGT
+190 AWEYSNGT

-207 DRTGVACA
+207 DRTGTVVA
-215 PEVELALTST
+215 PEVELALTSAD
-225 VPHQQG
+225 VPYLTKQDAG
-231 GWFADFEITKP
+231 ADTTGRAVDGWYAPFVIEKAYY
-242 GSAKKKA
+242 AKSGA
-249 QYREKGA
+249 QYRKQGET
-256 EKGTKIGVEKLTVKT
+256 EGTRFTGERLTVYT
-271 LLAADAESAKDLH
+271 LLAEDAESAKDLH
-284 DVKKAWEFDWD
+284 DVSEVWEFDWD
-295 ADGAYEQTVTV
+295 GDGAYEQKVTV
-306 CVAASA
+306 RVADSA
-312 RLERNFKF
+312 RLKRNFKF
-320 SEPIGTVTVPQEK
+320 SAPITGTVTVPQGQ

-343 ATKIT
+343 WTTLT
-348 SKYIKGDGT
+348 SEYTEGDGT
-357 TEIKQENGQ
+357 STITAEDGR
-366 YYVTFNKPGTIR
+366 YYVTFDKPGTIR

-389 AAATDSY
+389 AAAEDSY
-396 TFPVVRD
+396 TFQVTRD
-403 EQAIRFDMTDPWIVV
+403 EQAIRFDTTDPWIVV

-425 TQTYRQTAK
+425 TQTYRLTAK
-434 NTLGRTVTYS
+434 NTLGRTVTYF

-452 GEYAT
+452 GEDAT

-473 GEITV
+473 GKITV
-478 RAETPK
+478 RAETPE

-498 VKRAKDDSILTF
+498 VKRAKDDSLLTF
-510 DVETS
+510 SVETS

-526 KEYDIKPDGH
+526 TGYYIKADGH
-536 EGNVSLTNGLPEGLL
+536 NGNVSLTNGLPQGLSD
-551 GWTFTDQGL
+551 GTFTDQGL
-560 RILLK
+560 HILLE
-565 DNATGLFTISFTR
+565 DNATGLFTVSFTR

-611 KNNSGWYTGPVTVSA
+611 KNNSGWYTGAVTVSA
-626 PEGWELSATDNRLWG
+626 PEGWELSATGNKLRG
-641 NTSWTKAL
+641 NTSWTEAL
-649 SAITAD
+649 PAITAD
-655 GTYAKENIYLRH
+655 GTYAKENIYLRR
-667 MNGNITDAIERR
+667 MKGSEQEITDAIERR
-679 EIKIDQ
+679 EIRIDQ
-685 TAPTELKQEVR
+685 TAPTGLSSRAYKKVGDQ
-696 KSLGGSILEFITGGW
+696 ILEILSFGLF
-711 YNAKLYYTL
+711 NAEIHYELS
-720 YAQDATSG
+720 AQDATSG

-741 VEIAGTRKVLTAE
+741 KVVEGKGGEVAADKNG
-754 NDKAEFVVKP
+754 KAEFVVQP
-764 DLKGTLHFVAYDVAG
+764 DLKGTLHFVAYDAAG
-779 NCSAEL
+779 NCSVEM
-785 QGDRIVLEE
+785 QGNEIVLEK
-794 TPPVCEP
+794 TPPVCEAE
-801 SYADPA
+801 YFDPV
-807 SEYVVETGEGA
+807 SQNG
-818 DKITVTTRYYG
+818 TTRYYG
-829 NGYFAEDGTSSVTV
+829 DGTTV
-843 GLTLTDNELLMIKED
+843 GLTLTDNERLMITD
-858 GTPDASVKVND
+858 GMPDATVRVNGVETEVGWTLISEQKVFASVD
-869 AEIAAEWTVSED
+869 
-881 KKTATATVTLT
+881 LT
-892 EAGTHTVAVTARDEA
+892 QEGTHTITVTAKDAA
-907 GNEGTFTSDP
+907 GNEGSFTSDT
-917 IVIDRTHAGAS
+917 IVIDRTHAVAS
-928 AAYAEPVSQNGT
+928 ADYAEPVSQNGT
-940 TRYYSGDTTVTLTLT
+940 TRYYGGDTTVTLTLT

-982 TVSPDGKTAE
+982 TVSPDGKTAT
-992 ATIPLTEAGTHTV
+992 ATITLTEAGTHTV
-1005 TVTVK
+1005 TVTAK
-1010 DAAGNRMPEF
+1010 DAAGNQMPEF

-1030 ALTAGAEYSKEISR
+1030 AMTASADYSKEISK
-1044 NGTTRYYDGDAAV
+1044 NGTTRYYDGKTPVTV

-1070 DGKIDAV
+1070 DGMPDAT

-1098 TATITF
+1098 VATITF
-1104 TKEGVH
+1104 TEEGVH
-1110 TVTVTAKDAA
+1110 SVTVTGKDAA

-1132 VIDRTRPA
+1132 VIDRTA
-1140 AEVKYADPM
+1140 
-1149 GRTDDTLYY
+1149 
-1158 AGPFTA
+1158 
-1164 TLKVTDTNLDPA
+1164 
-1176 DITVMDNG
+1176 
-1184 EVVSGL
+1184 
-1190 VWAQD
+1190 
-1195 ANDPAVWTAVCTVSG
+1195 
-1210 EGEHILTMTAH
+1210 
-1221 DRAKNEMEPYTS
+1221 
-1233 PNLLI
+1233 
-1238 IDQTPPVSEVKYADP
+1238 PVSEVSFDAPKRSKD
-1253 MGGTDDVLYYGGAF
+1253 GKDYYDGEFEARF
-1267 KVTLSITDVNLDPAD
+1267 KVTDVNLDPAD
-1282 ITVMDNGEVVSGLE
+1282 ITVTDNG
-1296 WKPEGK
+1296 
-1302 RPTVWTAICTVSGEG
+1302 A
-1317 EHILTMTALDR
+1317 
-1328 AKNEMEPFTSKKLI
+1328 
-1342 IDETAPIAGAQY
+1342 
-1354 AEPKSS
+1354 
-1360 TDEKDYYDGEFEARF
+1360 
-1375 TVTDINL
+1375 
-1382 DPADITVMDNGTEIT
+1382 EIT

-1402 QDEADPTVWTA
+1402 QDEADPTLWTA

-1424 LTMTAHDRAKNEMT
+1424 VTMTADDRADNGMAQ
-1438 PYTSPKILVI
+1438 YTSRILVI
-1448 DQTAPVI
+1448 DETNPVI
-1455 NVIYANTD
+1455 RVVYGNTD
-1463 VKNVIDGI
+1463 VKNTVDGI

-1480 TIEITEANFSAENV
+1480 TIEITETNFSAEDVN
-1494 TLTVTAKDVTGKD
+1494 LTVTAKDVTGKE

-1526 NGKHTATVSFPVEA
+1526 NGRHTVTVRFPVEA

-1550 LAGRKAEDYDPDAFT
+1550 LADRKAEDYGPDAFT

-1636 ISAAR
+1636 ISAAE

-1693 TIRPAVEV
+1693 TIRPTAEV
-1701 TLTDPA
+1701 TLTDPV
-1707 RKDGTTAYYAGTAGV
+1707 RKDGTTAYYAGTVGV

-1797 DTTVPELT
+1797 DTTAPELT

-1873 VKNLTEDAVYSLT
+1873 VKNLAEDAVYSLT
-1886 CTVADRSGNVQKTFA
+1886 CTVADRSGNVRKAFV
-1901 LHDGKE
+1901 LRDGKSYE
-1907 HEKIS
+1907 TIN

-1950 VDPVEHYTVK
+1950 VDPVEHYTIK
-1960 LNGKELTEGTDY
+1960 LNGKELTEGADY

-2146 TVSSNLFIIFFAN
+2146 TVSSNLLIIFFAN
-2159 KGLFYGTLGVLALLI
+2159 KTLFYSVLGVLALLI
-2174 VLIIFLIA
+2174 VLIILLIVG
-2182 RKKRKSSK
+2182 KKRKSSK

>member
-59 AFNFEKL
+59 AFNFEEL

-129 TLWAYIDEELAHTYA
+129 TLWAFIDEELAHTYA

-295 ADGAYEQTVTV
+295 GDGTYEQTVTV
-306 CVAASA
+306 RVAASA

-320 SEPIGTVTVPQEK
+320 SAPIDDTVTVPQEK

-343 ATKIT
+343 ATTIT

-403 EQAIRFDMTDPWIVV
+403 EQAISFDMTDPWIVV

-565 DNATGLFTISFTR
+565 DNATGLFTVSFTR

-626 PEGWELSATDNRLWG
+626 PEGWELSAIGNKLWG
-641 NTSWTKAL
+641 NTSWTEAL
-649 SAITAD
+649 PAITAD

-685 TAPTELKQEVR
+685 TAPTRLSSRAYKKVGDQ
-696 KSLGGSILEFITGGW
+696 ILEILSFGLF
-711 YNAKLYYTL
+711 NAEIHYELS
-720 YAQDATSG
+720 AQDATSG

-741 VEIAGTRKVLTAE
+741 KVVEGKGGEVAVDKKG
-754 NDKAEFVVKP
+754 KAEFVVQP
-764 DLKGTLHFVAYDVAG
+764 DLKGTLHFVAYDAAG
-779 NCSAEL
+779 NCSVEM
-785 QGDRIVLEE
+785 QGNEIVLEK
-794 TPPVCEP
+794 TPPVCEAV
-801 SYADPA
+801 YFDPV
-807 SEYVVETGEGA
+807 SQNG
-818 DKITVTTRYYG
+818 TTRYYG
-829 NGYFAEDGTSSVTV
+829 NGTTV
-843 GLTLTDNELLMIKED
+843 SLTLTDNERLMIKED

-892 EAGTHTVAVTARDEA
+892 EAGTHTVTVTAKDAA
-907 GNEGTFTSDP
+907 GNEGSFTSDP
-917 IVIDRTHAGAS
+917 IVIDRTHAVAS

-1132 VIDRTRPA
+1132 VIDRTAPIA
-1140 AEVKYADPM
+1140 GAQYADPM
-1149 GRTDDTLYY
+1149 GSTDDTLYY

-1164 TLKVTDTNLDPA
+1164 TLKVTETNLDPA

-1267 KVTLSITDVNLDPAD
+1267 EVTLSITDVNLDPAD

-1360 TDEKDYYDGEFEARF
+1360 RDGKDYYDGEFEARF
-1375 TVTDINL
+1375 TVTDVNL

-1455 NVIYANTD
+1455 NVIYGNTD
-1463 VKNVIDGI
+1463 VKNTVDGI

-1526 NGKHTATVSFPVEA
+1526 NGKHTITVRFPVEA

-1550 LAGRKAEDYDPDAFT
+1550 LADRKAEDYGPDAFT

-1636 ISAAR
+1636 ISAAE

-1797 DTTVPELT
+1797 DTTMPELT

-1972 TTTLSTEP
+1972 TTALTTEP

-1989 LSKNLFAAEGS
+1989 LNKNLFVTEGG

-2041 TGGRYQTTE
+2041 TGGRYQTTG

>member
-11 RRLSCLALVLVM
+11 RRLSCLALALVM

-34 VTVANNVEVLTGE
+34 VTVDRNVEVLTGE
-47 AEMTGSGSIGDL
+47 ATRFGGGSNGDL

-129 TLWAYIDEELAHTYA
+129 TLWAYIDEELAHTFA

-190 TWENSNGT
+190 TWEYNNGT

-242 GSAKKKA
+242 ESANMKKA

-256 EKGTKIGVEKLTVKT
+256 KKGTKIGVEKLTVKT

-284 DVKKAWEFDWD
+284 DVSEAWEFDWD
-295 ADGAYEQTVTV
+295 GDGAYEQTVTV
-306 CVAASA
+306 RVAASA

-320 SEPIGTVTVPQEK
+320 SAPIDDTVTVPQEK

-343 ATKIT
+343 ATTIT
-348 SKYIKGDGT
+348 SKYIRGDGT

-403 EQAIRFDMTDPWIVV
+403 KQAIRFDMTDPWIVV

-515 EANPAQVIYGK
+515 EENPAQVIYGK

-626 PEGWELSATDNRLWG
+626 PEGWELSAIGNKLWG
-641 NTSWTKAL
+641 NTSWTEAL
-649 SAITAD
+649 PAITAD

-685 TAPTELKQEVR
+685 TAPTRLSSRAYKKVGDQ
-696 KSLGGSILEFITGGW
+696 ILEILSFGLF
-711 YNAKLYYTL
+711 NAEIHYELS
-720 YAQDATSG
+720 AQDATSG

-741 VEIAGTRKVLTAE
+741 KVVEGKGGEVAVDKKG
-754 NDKAEFVVKP
+754 KAEFVVQP
-764 DLKGTLHFVAYDVAG
+764 DLKGTLHFVAYDAAG
-779 NCSAEL
+779 NCSVEM
-785 QGDRIVLEE
+785 QGNEIVLEK
-794 TPPVCEP
+794 TPPVCEAV
-801 SYADPA
+801 YFDPV
-807 SEYVVETGEGA
+807 SQNG
-818 DKITVTTRYYG
+818 TTRYYG
-829 NGYFAEDGTSSVTV
+829 NGTTV
-843 GLTLTDNELLMIKED
+843 SLTLTDNERLMIKED

-892 EAGTHTVAVTARDEA
+892 EAGTHTVTVTAKDAA
-907 GNEGTFTSDP
+907 GNEGSFTSDP
-917 IVIDRTHAGAS
+917 IVIDRTHAVAS

-1132 VIDRTRPA
+1132 VIDRTAPIA
-1140 AEVKYADPM
+1140 GAQYADPM
-1149 GRTDDTLYY
+1149 GSTDDTLYY

-1190 VWAQD
+1190 VWTQD
-1195 ANDPAVWTAVCTVSG
+1195 ANDASVWTAVCTVSG

-1267 KVTLSITDVNLDPAD
+1267 EVTLSITDVNLDPAD

-1317 EHILTMTALDR
+1317 EHTVTMTALDR

-1375 TVTDINL
+1375 TVTDVNL
-1382 DPADITVMDNGTEIT
+1382 DPADITVMDNGAEIT

-1455 NVIYANTD
+1455 NVIYGNTD
-1463 VKNVIDGI
+1463 VKNTVDGI

-1526 NGKHTATVSFPVEA
+1526 NGKHTATVRFPVEA

-1722 TARVN
+1722 TAKVN

-1782 SGNVMEDYVSDTLIV
+1782 SGNVMQEYVSDTLIV

-1859 PAEVVKAGEEYRIT
+1859 PAEVVKAGEECRIT

-1972 TTTLSTEP
+1972 TTTLTTEP

-1989 LSKNLFAAEGS
+1989 LNKNLFVTEGG

-2182 RKKRKSSK
+2182 RKKRKSSNKSSK

>member
-59 AFNFEKL
+59 AFNFEEL

-129 TLWAYIDEELAHTYA
+129 TLWAFIDEELAHTYA

-295 ADGAYEQTVTV
+295 GDGTYEQTVTV
-306 CVAASA
+306 RVAASA

-320 SEPIGTVTVPQEK
+320 SAPIDDTVTVPQEK

-343 ATKIT
+343 ARTIT

-515 EANPAQVIYGK
+515 EENPAQVIYGK

-626 PEGWELSATDNRLWG
+626 PEGWELSAIGNKLWG

-685 TAPTELKQEVR
+685 TAPTRLSSRAYKKVGDQ
-696 KSLGGSILEFITGGW
+696 ILEILSFGLF
-711 YNAKLYYTL
+711 NAEIHYELS
-720 YAQDATSG
+720 AQDATSG

-741 VEIAGTRKVLTAE
+741 KVVEGKGGEVAVDKKG
-754 NDKAEFVVKP
+754 KAEFVVQP
-764 DLKGTLHFVAYDVAG
+764 DLKGTLHFVAYDAAG
-779 NCSAEL
+779 NCSVEM
-785 QGDRIVLEE
+785 QGNEIVLEK
-794 TPPVCEP
+794 TPPVCEAV
-801 SYADPA
+801 YFDPV
-807 SEYVVETGEGA
+807 SQNG
-818 DKITVTTRYYG
+818 TTRYYG
-829 NGYFAEDGTSSVTV
+829 NGTTV
-843 GLTLTDNELLMIKED
+843 SLTLTDNERLMIKED

-892 EAGTHTVAVTARDEA
+892 EAGTHTVTVTAKDAA
-907 GNEGTFTSDP
+907 GNEGSFTSDP
-917 IVIDRTHAGAS
+917 IVIDRTHAVAS

-940 TRYYSGDTTVTLTLT
+940 TRYYSGDTT
-955 DNERLMLI
+955 
-963 DGKPDATVKVDG
+963 
-975 EETTADW
+975 
-982 TVSPDGKTAE
+982 
-992 ATIPLTEAGTHTV
+992 
-1005 TVTVK
+1005 
-1010 DAAGNRMPEF
+1010 
-1020 TTDPQVIDRT
+1020 
-1030 ALTAGAEYSKEISR
+1030 
-1044 NGTTRYYDGDAAV
+1044 V

-1132 VIDRTRPA
+1132 VIDRTAPIA
-1140 AEVKYADPM
+1140 GAQYADPM
-1149 GRTDDTLYY
+1149 GSTDDTLYY

-1282 ITVMDNGEVVSGLE
+1282 ITVMDNG
-1296 WKPEGK
+1296 
-1302 RPTVWTAICTVSGEG
+1302 
-1317 EHILTMTALDR
+1317 
-1328 AKNEMEPFTSKKLI
+1328 
-1342 IDETAPIAGAQY
+1342 
-1354 AEPKSS
+1354 
-1360 TDEKDYYDGEFEARF
+1360 
-1375 TVTDINL
+1375 
-1382 DPADITVMDNGTEIT
+1382 TEIT

-1455 NVIYANTD
+1455 NVIYGNTD
-1463 VKNVIDGI
+1463 VKNTVDGI

-1526 NGKHTATVSFPVEA
+1526 NGKHTATVRFPVEA

-1550 LAGRKAEDYDPDAFT
+1550 LAGRKAEDYGPDAFT
-1565 VDATAPSNLGISY
+1565 VDATAPSDLGISY

-1722 TARVN
+1722 TAKVN

-1797 DTTVPELT
+1797 DTTMPELT

-1950 VDPVEHYTVK
+1950 VDPVENYTVK

-1972 TTTLSTEP
+1972 TTTLTTEP

-1989 LSKNLFAAEGS
+1989 LNKNLFVTEGG

>member
-59 AFNFEKL
+59 AFNFEEL

-129 TLWAYIDEELAHTYA
+129 TLWAFIDEETAHTYA

-190 TWENSNGT
+190 TWEYSNGT

-295 ADGAYEQTVTV
+295 GDGTYEQTVTV
-306 CVAASA
+306 RVAASA

-320 SEPIGTVTVPQEK
+320 SAPIDDTVTVPQEK

-343 ATKIT
+343 ATTIT

-378 ITASAPDDGVF
+378 ITASAEDDGVF

-403 EQAIRFDMTDPWIVV
+403 EQAISFDMTDPWIVV

-526 KEYDIKPDGH
+526 KEYYIKPDGH

-626 PEGWELSATDNRLWG
+626 PEGWELSATDNKLWG

-649 SAITAD
+649 PAITAD

-741 VEIAGTRKVLTAE
+741 AEIAGTRKVLTAE

-794 TPPVCEP
+794 TPPVCEAV
-801 SYADPA
+801 YFDPV
-807 SEYVVETGEGA
+807 SQNG
-818 DKITVTTRYYG
+818 TTRYYG
-829 NGYFAEDGTSSVTV
+829 DGTTV
-843 GLTLTDNELLMIKED
+843 SLTLTDNERLMLSD
-858 GTPDASVKVND
+858 NGMPDATVRVNGVET
-869 AEIAAEWTVSED
+869 AVGWVLVSEQEAFASVD
-881 KKTATATVTLT
+881 LT
-892 EAGTHTVAVTARDEA
+892 QEGTHTITVTAKDAA
-907 GNEGTFTSDP
+907 GNEGSFTSDP
-917 IVIDRTHAGAS
+917 IVIDRTHAVAS

-992 ATIPLTEAGTHTV
+992 ATIPLTKVGTHTV
-1005 TVTVK
+1005 TVTAK

-1132 VIDRTRPA
+1132 VIDRTAPIA
-1140 AEVKYADPM
+1140 GAQYADPM
-1149 GRTDDTLYY
+1149 GSTDDTLYY

-1210 EGEHILTMTAH
+1210 EGEHTLTMTAH

-1267 KVTLSITDVNLDPAD
+1267 EVTLSITDVNLDPAD

-1360 TDEKDYYDGEFEARF
+1360 RDGKDYYDGEFEARF
-1375 TVTDINL
+1375 TVTDVNL

-1413 SCTVSGEGEHT
+1413 GCTVSGEGEHT

-1455 NVIYANTD
+1455 NVIYGNTD
-1463 VKNVIDGI
+1463 VKNTVDGI

-1526 NGKHTATVSFPVEA
+1526 NGKHTITVRFPVEA

-1550 LAGRKAEDYDPDAFT
+1550 LADRKAEDYGPDAFT

-1600 VTLTADDTVS
+1600 VALTADDTVS

-1636 ISAAR
+1636 ISAAE

-1655 PKAVLTAANQFNGTV
+1655 PKTVLTAANQFNGTV

-1722 TARVN
+1722 TAKVN

-1747 PVSANWTNNS
+1747 PVSANWTNIS

-1859 PAEVVKAGEEYRIT
+1859 PAEIVKAGEEYRIT

-1972 TTTLSTEP
+1972 TTALTTEP

-1989 LSKNLFAAEGS
+1989 LNKNLFVTEGG

-2078 LRNAAGEDISVRFD
+2078 LRNAAGEDVSVRFD

>member
-47 AEMTGSGSIGDL
+47 ATMFGGSDGDL
-59 AFNFEKL
+59 AFNFDKL

-73 DESVGRNQDGWWI
+73 DEIVGRNQDGWWI

-95 ADPET
+95 IVPE
-100 AAFTTQRFDGA
+100 AATFTTQRFDGA
-111 ESKKISFKDARD
+111 ESEKISFKDARD

-129 TLWAYIDEELAHTYA
+129 TLWAFIDEETAHTYA

-295 ADGAYEQTVTV
+295 GDGTYEQTVTV
-306 CVAASA
+306 RVAASA

-320 SEPIGTVTVPQEK
+320 SAPIDDTVTVPQEK

-343 ATKIT
+343 ATTIT

-366 YYVTFNKPGTIR
+366 YYVTFNKPGTIK

-389 AAATDSY
+389 AAAKDSY
-396 TFPVVRD
+396 TFPVTRD
-403 EQAIRFDMTDPWIVV
+403 EQAISFDMTDPWIVV

-526 KEYDIKPDGH
+526 KEYYIKPDGH

-626 PEGWELSATDNRLWG
+626 PEGWELSAIGNKLWG

-649 SAITAD
+649 PAITAD

-685 TAPTELKQEVR
+685 TAPTRLSSRAYKKVGDQ
-696 KSLGGSILEFITGGW
+696 ILEILSFGLF
-711 YNAKLYYTL
+711 NAEIHYELS
-720 YAQDATSG
+720 AQDATSG

-741 VEIAGTRKVLTAE
+741 KVVEGKGGEVAVDKKG
-754 NDKAEFVVKP
+754 KAEFVVQP
-764 DLKGTLHFVAYDVAG
+764 DLKGTLHFVAYDAAG
-779 NCSAEL
+779 NCSVEM
-785 QGDRIVLEE
+785 QGNEIVLEK
-794 TPPVCEP
+794 TPPVCEAV
-801 SYADPA
+801 YFDPV
-807 SEYVVETGEGA
+807 SQNG
-818 DKITVTTRYYG
+818 TTRYYG
-829 NGYFAEDGTSSVTV
+829 NGTTV
-843 GLTLTDNELLMIKED
+843 SLTLTDNERLMLSD
-858 GTPDASVKVND
+858 NGMPDATVRVNGVET
-869 AEIAAEWTVSED
+869 AVGWVLVSEQEAFASVD
-881 KKTATATVTLT
+881 LT
-892 EAGTHTVAVTARDEA
+892 QEGTHTITVTAKDAA
-907 GNEGTFTSDP
+907 GNEGSFTSDP
-917 IVIDRTHAGAS
+917 IVIDRTHAVAS

-992 ATIPLTEAGTHTV
+992 ATIPLTEVGTHTV
-1005 TVTVK
+1005 TVTAK

-1110 TVTVTAKDAA
+1110 TATVTAKDAA

-1132 VIDRTRPA
+1132 VIDRTAPIA
-1140 AEVKYADPM
+1140 GAQYADPM
-1149 GRTDDTLYY
+1149 GSTDDTLYY

-1210 EGEHILTMTAH
+1210 EGEHILTMTAR

-1317 EHILTMTALDR
+1317 EHTVTMTALDR

-1360 TDEKDYYDGEFEARF
+1360 RDEKDYYDGEFEARF
-1375 TVTDINL
+1375 TVTDVNL
-1382 DPADITVMDNGTEIT
+1382 DPADITVMDNGAEIT

-1526 NGKHTATVSFPVEA
+1526 NGKHTITVRFPVEA

-1636 ISAAR
+1636 ISAAE

-1722 TARVN
+1722 TAKVN

-1859 PAEVVKAGEEYRIT
+1859 PAEIVKAGEEYRIT

-1989 LSKNLFAAEGS
+1989 LNKNLFVTEGG

-2078 LRNAAGEDISVRFD
+2078 LRNAAGEDVSVRFD

>member
-11 RRLSCLALVLVM
+11 RRLSCLALALVM

-34 VTVANNVEVLTGE
+34 VTVFENVEVLTGE
-47 AEMTGSGSIGDL
+47 ATGTGGSDNGNKG
-59 AFNFEKL
+59 FNFRDV

-95 ADPET
+95 ADLGT
-100 AAFTTQRFDGA
+100 ATFTTQRFDGA
-111 ESKKISFKDARD
+111 ESEKISFKDARD
-123 GENNVI
+123 GESDKI
-129 TLWAYIDEELAHTYA
+129 TLWAFIDEELAHTFT
-144 NSSSNSYMIY
+144 NSYDASYMIY

-173 PAQVLTLKKD
+173 SAQVLTLKKD

-190 TWENSNGT
+190 MWEDSNGT

-207 DRTGVACA
+207 DRTGVVVA
-215 PEVELALTST
+215 PEIELALTSAD
-225 VPHQQG
+225 VPYLTRQDAG
-231 GWFADFEITKP
+231 ADTTGRAVDGWYAPFVIEKAY
-242 GSAKKKA
+242 GAKSGA
-249 QYREKGA
+249 QYRKQGEI
-256 EKGTKIGVEKLTVKT
+256 KGTPFTGKQLTVYT
-271 LLAADAESAKDLH
+271 LLAANAEDAKDFRN
-284 DVKKAWEFDWD
+284 VSEVWEFDWNG
-295 ADGAYEQTVTV
+295 DGAYEQTVTV
-306 CVAASA
+306 RVADSA
-312 RLERNFKF
+312 RLKRNFQF
-320 SEPIGTVTVPQEK
+320 SAPITGTVTVPQEQ
-333 ALVATTGVEG
+333 ALVATDGVEG
-343 ATKIT
+343 ATTIT
-348 SKYIKGDGT
+348 SKYTEGDGT
-357 TEIKQENGQ
+357 TEIKEENGQ
-366 YYVTFNKPGTIR
+366 HYVTFNKPGTIR
-378 ITASAPDDGVF
+378 VTASAEDDGIF
-389 AAATDSY
+389 AAAEDSY

-403 EQAIRFDMTDPWIVV
+403 NQSIHFDMTDPWIVV

-425 TQTYRQTAK
+425 TQPYRLTAK
-434 NTLGRTVTYS
+434 NTLGRDVTYS

-452 GEYAT
+452 GEDAT
-457 IATIDSANGQM
+457 IATIDEKNGQL

-478 RAETPK
+478 RAETAQ

-498 VKRAKDDSILTF
+498 VKRAKDDSLLTF

-515 EANPAQVIYGK
+515 EENPAQVIYGK
-526 KEYDIKPDGH
+526 REYYIKPDGH
-536 EGNVSLTNGLPEGLL
+536 DGQVSLTNGLPEGLL
-551 GWTFTDQGL
+551 DGTFNDQGL
-560 RILLK
+560 HILLK
-565 DNATGLFTISFTR
+565 DNVTGLFAVSFTR

-590 FYLQISY
+590 FYLRISY
-597 AQAPDPAYVVTGET
+597 AQAPEQPYTVTGET
-611 KNNSGWYTGPVTVSA
+611 KNDSGWYTGPVTVSA
-626 PEGWELSATDNRLWG
+626 PAGWELATTG
-641 NTSWTKAL
+641 NKLSGETWENALTYTKDD
-649 SAITAD
+649 I
-655 GTYAKENIYLRH
+655 YPEEVIYLRR
-667 MNGNITDAIERR
+667 MNGNEQEITDAVERR

-685 TAPTELKQEVR
+685 TAPTGLSSRAYKKVGDKILEIISFGRFNAEIHYELKA
-696 KSLGGSILEFITGGW
+696 T
-711 YNAKLYYTL
+711 
-720 YAQDATSG
+720 DAASG
-728 VEKFEYWF
+728 VAKFEYWF

-741 VEIAGTRKVLTAE
+741 NVVEGKGGEIAANLEG
-754 NDKAEFVVKP
+754 KADFVVQP
-764 DLKGTLHFVAYDVAG
+764 ELKGTLHFVAYDVAG
-779 NCSAEL
+779 NRSKEMR
-785 QGDRIVLEE
+785 GNEIVLEKE
-794 TPPVCEP
+794 PPVCEP

-807 SEYVVETGEGA
+807 SEYVVETGEGQ
-818 DKITVTTRYYG
+818 DKKTVTTRYYG
-829 NGYFAEDGTSSVTV
+829 NSCFAEDGTSSVTV
-843 GLTLTDNELLMIKED
+843 GLTLTDNERLMIKED
-858 GTPDASVKVND
+858 GTPDATVKVDD
-869 AEIAAEWTVSED
+869 AEIAVEWTVSED

-907 GNEGTFTSDP
+907 GNEGTFTSEP
-917 IVIDRTHAGAS
+917 IVIDRTDAVAT
-928 AAYAEPVSQNGT
+928 AAYAEPVSQNGK
-940 TRYYSGDTTVTLTLT
+940 TRYYGDNTTVTLTLT
-955 DNERLMLI
+955 DNERLMLT
-963 DGKPDATVKVDG
+963 DGKFDATVKVDG
-975 EETTADW
+975 AETAVDW
-982 TVSPDGKTAE
+982 TVSEDGKTAT
-992 ATIPLTEAGTHTV
+992 ATVTLTEAGTHTV
-1005 TVTVK
+1005 TVTAR
-1010 DAAGNRMPEF
+1010 DAAGNQMPEF

-1030 ALTAGAEYSKEISR
+1030 AMTASADYSQEISK
-1044 NGTTRYYDGDAAV
+1044 NGTTRYYDGKTPVTV

-1070 DGKIDAV
+1070 DGKFDAT
-1077 VKVDGAET
+1077 VKVDGTET

-1098 TATITF
+1098 ETTITF
-1104 TKEGVH
+1104 TEEGVH
-1110 TVTVTAKDAA
+1110 TVTVTGKDAA

-1132 VIDRTRPA
+1132 VIDRTAP
-1140 AEVKYADPM
+1140 VP
-1149 GRTDDTLYY
+1149 
-1158 AGPFTA
+1158 
-1164 TLKVTDTNLDPA
+1164 KV
-1176 DITVMDNG
+1176 
-1184 EVVSGL
+1184 E
-1190 VWAQD
+1190 
-1195 ANDPAVWTAVCTVSG
+1195 
-1210 EGEHILTMTAH
+1210 
-1221 DRAKNEMEPYTS
+1221 
-1233 PNLLI
+1233 
-1238 IDQTPPVSEVKYADP
+1238 
-1253 MGGTDDVLYYGGAF
+1253 F
-1267 KVTLSITDVNLDPAD
+1267 
-1282 ITVMDNGEVVSGLE
+1282 
-1296 WKPEGK
+1296 
-1302 RPTVWTAICTVSGEG
+1302 
-1317 EHILTMTALDR
+1317 
-1328 AKNEMEPFTSKKLI
+1328 
-1342 IDETAPIAGAQY
+1342 
-1354 AEPKSS
+1354 AEPKRSK
-1360 TDEKDYYDGEFEARF
+1360 EGKDYYDGEFEAKF
-1375 TVTDINL
+1375 TVTDVNL
-1382 DPADITVMDNGTEIT
+1382 DPAAITVTDNGEEVS

-1402 QDEADPTVWTA
+1402 QDANDPTVWTA

-1424 LTMTAHDRAKNEMT
+1424 ITMTAHDRANNEMAQ
-1438 PYTSPKILVI
+1438 YTSQILVI
-1448 DQTAPVI
+1448 DETNPVI
-1455 NVIYANTD
+1455 RVVYGNTD
-1463 VKNVIDGI
+1463 VKNTVDGI

-1480 TIEITEANFSAENV
+1480 TIEITETNFSAEDVN
-1494 TLTVTAKDVTGKD
+1494 LTVTARDVTGKD

-1513 LAALHDAQKWSHE
+1513 FAALHDAQKWSHE
-1526 NGKHTATVSFPVEA
+1526 NGKHTITVRFPVEA

-1550 LAGRKAEDYDPDAFT
+1550 LADRKAEDYGPDAFT
-1565 VDATAPSNLGISY
+1565 VDATAPSNLGVSY

-1641 IRRNGYTFTATFTI
+1641 IRRNGDTFTATFTI
-1655 PKAVLTAANQFNGTV
+1655 PKALLTAANQFNGTV

-1707 RKDGTTAYYAGTAGV
+1707 RKDGTTAYYAGTAGL
-1722 TARVN
+1722 TAKVN

-1782 SGNVMEDYVSDTLIV
+1782 SGNVMQEYVSDTLIV

-1901 LHDGKE
+1901 LRDGKPYE
-1907 HEKIS
+1907 AIS
-1912 FSVNRNGSTFS
+1912 FSVNRNGSTFA

-1989 LSKNLFAAEGS
+1989 LSKSLFAAEGS

-2122 LICGDCAAHADGTTN
+2122 LVCGDCAAHADGTTN

-2146 TVSSNLFIIFFAN
+2146 TVSSNLLIIFFAN
-2159 KGLFYGTLGVLALLI
+2159 KALFYSVLGALALLI

>member
-1 MRKLW
+1 
-6 NSNLG
+6 
-11 RRLSCLALVLVM
+11 
-23 VLSLLPVRASA
+23 
-34 VTVANNVEVLTGE
+34 
-47 AEMTGSGSIGDL
+47 
-59 AFNFEKL
+59 
-66 ELEWYPK
+66 
-73 DESVGRNQDGWWI
+73 
-86 GIRVTMPDG
+86 
-95 ADPET
+95 
-100 AAFTTQRFDGA
+100 
-111 ESKKISFKDARD
+111 
-123 GENNVI
+123 
-129 TLWAYIDEELAHTYA
+129 
-144 NSSSNSYMIY
+144 
-154 RFYWWKGEENRA
+154 
-166 QGIRLNL
+166 
-173 PAQVLTLKKD
+173 
-183 GKVVYNG
+183 
-190 TWENSNGT
+190 
-198 VSVPEGYTY
+198 
-207 DRTGVACA
+207 
-215 PEVELALTST
+215 
-225 VPHQQG
+225 
-231 GWFADFEITKP
+231 
-242 GSAKKKA
+242 
-249 QYREKGA
+249 
-256 EKGTKIGVEKLTVKT
+256 
-271 LLAADAESAKDLH
+271 
-284 DVKKAWEFDWD
+284 
-295 ADGAYEQTVTV
+295 
-306 CVAASA
+306 
-312 RLERNFKF
+312 
-320 SEPIGTVTVPQEK
+320 
-333 ALVATTGVEG
+333 
-343 ATKIT
+343 
-348 SKYIKGDGT
+348 
-357 TEIKQENGQ
+357 
-366 YYVTFNKPGTIR
+366 
-378 ITASAPDDGVF
+378 
-389 AAATDSY
+389 
-396 TFPVVRD
+396 
-403 EQAIRFDMTDPWIVV
+403 
-418 NVDPRYT
+418 
-425 TQTYRQTAK
+425 
-434 NTLGRTVTYS
+434 
-444 IEKQTTPE
+444 
-452 GEYAT
+452 
-457 IATIDSANGQM
+457 
-468 TILRS
+468 
-473 GEITV
+473 
-478 RAETPK
+478 
-484 DDRYEASSATYTLT
+484 
-498 VKRAKDDSILTF
+498 
-510 DVETS
+510 
-515 EANPAQVIYGK
+515 
-526 KEYDIKPDGH
+526 
-536 EGNVSLTNGLPEGLL
+536 
-551 GWTFTDQGL
+551 
-560 RILLK
+560 
-565 DNATGLFTISFTR
+565 
-578 AADEKYEAVTKN
+578 
-590 FYLQISY
+590 
-597 AQAPDPAYVVTGET
+597 
-611 KNNSGWYTGPVTVSA
+611 
-626 PEGWELSATDNRLWG
+626 
-641 NTSWTKAL
+641 
-649 SAITAD
+649 
-655 GTYAKENIYLRH
+655 
-667 MNGNITDAIERR
+667 
-679 EIKIDQ
+679 
-685 TAPTELKQEVR
+685 
-696 KSLGGSILEFITGGW
+696 
-711 YNAKLYYTL
+711 
-720 YAQDATSG
+720 
-728 VEKFEYWF
+728 
-736 VDENG
+736 
-741 VEIAGTRKVLTAE
+741 
-754 NDKAEFVVKP
+754 
-764 DLKGTLHFVAYDVAG
+764 
-779 NCSAEL
+779 
-785 QGDRIVLEE
+785 
-794 TPPVCEP
+794 
-801 SYADPA
+801 
-807 SEYVVETGEGA
+807 
-818 DKITVTTRYYG
+818 
-829 NGYFAEDGTSSVTV
+829 
-843 GLTLTDNELLMIKED
+843 MIKED

-892 EAGTHTVAVTARDEA
+892 EAGTHTVTVTAKDAA
-907 GNEGTFTSDP
+907 GNEGSFTSDP
-917 IVIDRTHAGAS
+917 IVIDRTHAVAS

-992 ATIPLTEAGTHTV
+992 ATIPLTKVGTHTV
-1005 TVTVK
+1005 TVTAK

-1132 VIDRTRPA
+1132 VIDRTAPIA
-1140 AEVKYADPM
+1140 GAQYADPM
-1149 GRTDDTLYY
+1149 GSTDDTLYY

-1267 KVTLSITDVNLDPAD
+1267 EVTLSITDVNLDPAD

-1360 TDEKDYYDGEFEARF
+1360 RDGKDYYDGEFEARF
-1375 TVTDINL
+1375 TVTDVNL

-1413 SCTVSGEGEHT
+1413 VCTISGEDEHT

-1455 NVIYANTD
+1455 NVIYGNTD
-1463 VKNVIDGI
+1463 VKNTVDGI

-1526 NGKHTATVSFPVEA
+1526 NGKHTITVRFPVEA

-1550 LAGRKAEDYDPDAFT
+1550 LADRKAEDYGPDAFT

-1600 VTLTADDTVS
+1600 VALTADDTVS

-1636 ISAAR
+1636 ISAAE

-1655 PKAVLTAANQFNGTV
+1655 PKTVLTAANQFNGTV

-1757 ADLHTGTFSLTQ
+1757 ADLHTSTFSLTQ

-1827 DAHLDPDTLTVT
+1827 DAHLDPDTLTVS

-1950 VDPVEHYTVK
+1950 VDPVENYTVK

-1972 TTTLSTEP
+1972 TTTLTTEP

-1989 LSKNLFAAEGS
+1989 LNKNLFVTEGG

-2159 KGLFYGTLGVLALLI
+2159 KGLFYGTLGMLALLI

>member
-59 AFNFEKL
+59 AFNFEEL

-129 TLWAYIDEELAHTYA
+129 TLWAFIDEETAHTYA

-190 TWENSNGT
+190 TWEYSNGT

-295 ADGAYEQTVTV
+295 GDGTYEQTVTV
-306 CVAASA
+306 RVAASA

-320 SEPIGTVTVPQEK
+320 SAPIDDTVTVPQEK

-343 ATKIT
+343 ATTIT

-378 ITASAPDDGVF
+378 ITASAEDDGVF

-403 EQAIRFDMTDPWIVV
+403 EQAISFDMTDPWIVV

-526 KEYDIKPDGH
+526 KEYYIKPDGH

-626 PEGWELSATDNRLWG
+626 PEGWELSATDNKLWG

-649 SAITAD
+649 PAITAD

-741 VEIAGTRKVLTAE
+741 AEIAGTRKVLTAE

-794 TPPVCEP
+794 TPPVCEAV
-801 SYADPA
+801 YFDPV
-807 SEYVVETGEGA
+807 SQNG
-818 DKITVTTRYYG
+818 TTRYYG
-829 NGYFAEDGTSSVTV
+829 DGTTV
-843 GLTLTDNELLMIKED
+843 SLTLTDNERLMLSD
-858 GTPDASVKVND
+858 NGMPDATVRVNGVET
-869 AEIAAEWTVSED
+869 AVGWVLVSEQEAFASVD
-881 KKTATATVTLT
+881 LT
-892 EAGTHTVAVTARDEA
+892 QEGTHTITVTAKDAA
-907 GNEGTFTSDP
+907 GNEGSFTSDP
-917 IVIDRTHAGAS
+917 IVIDRTHAVAS

-992 ATIPLTEAGTHTV
+992 ATIPLTKVGTHTV
-1005 TVTVK
+1005 TVTAK

-1132 VIDRTRPA
+1132 VIDRTAPIA
-1140 AEVKYADPM
+1140 GAQYADPM
-1149 GRTDDTLYY
+1149 GSTDDTLYY

-1210 EGEHILTMTAH
+1210 EGEHTLTMTAH

-1267 KVTLSITDVNLDPAD
+1267 EVTLSITDVNLDPAD

-1360 TDEKDYYDGEFEARF
+1360 RDGKDYYDGEFEARF
-1375 TVTDINL
+1375 TVTDVNL

-1455 NVIYANTD
+1455 NVIYGNTD
-1463 VKNVIDGI
+1463 VKNTVDGI

-1526 NGKHTATVSFPVEA
+1526 NGKHTITVRFPVEA

-1550 LAGRKAEDYDPDAFT
+1550 LADRKAEDYGPDAFT

-1600 VTLTADDTVS
+1600 VALTADDTVS

-1636 ISAAR
+1636 ISAAE

-1655 PKAVLTAANQFNGTV
+1655 PKTVLTAANQFNGTV

-1722 TARVN
+1722 TAKVN

-1747 PVSANWTNNS
+1747 PVSANWTNIS

-1859 PAEVVKAGEEYRIT
+1859 PAEIVKAGEEYRIT

-1972 TTTLSTEP
+1972 TTALTTEP

-1989 LSKNLFAAEGS
+1989 LNKNLFVTEGG

-2078 LRNAAGEDISVRFD
+2078 LRNAAGEDVSVRFD

>member
-47 AEMTGSGSIGDL
+47 ATMFGGSDGDL
-59 AFNFEKL
+59 AFNFDKL

-73 DESVGRNQDGWWI
+73 DEIVGRNQDGWWI

-95 ADPET
+95 IVPE
-100 AAFTTQRFDGA
+100 AATFTTQRFDGA
-111 ESKKISFKDARD
+111 ESEKISFKDARD

-129 TLWAYIDEELAHTYA
+129 TLWAFIDEETAHTYA

-242 GSAKKKA
+242 ESANMKKA

-256 EKGTKIGVEKLTVKT
+256 KKGTKIGVEKLTVKT

-295 ADGAYEQTVTV
+295 GDGAYEQTVTV

-343 ATKIT
+343 ATTIT

-565 DNATGLFTISFTR
+565 DNATGLFTVSFTR

-626 PEGWELSATDNRLWG
+626 PEGWELSAIGNKLWG

-685 TAPTELKQEVR
+685 TAPTRLSSRAYKKVGDQ
-696 KSLGGSILEFITGGW
+696 ILEILSFGLF
-711 YNAKLYYTL
+711 NAEIHYELS
-720 YAQDATSG
+720 AQDATSG

-741 VEIAGTRKVLTAE
+741 KVVEGKGGEVAVDKKG
-754 NDKAEFVVKP
+754 KAEFVVQP
-764 DLKGTLHFVAYDVAG
+764 DLKGTLHFVAYDAAG
-779 NCSAEL
+779 NCSVEM
-785 QGDRIVLEE
+785 QGNEIVLEK
-794 TPPVCEP
+794 TPPVCEAV
-801 SYADPA
+801 YFDPV
-807 SEYVVETGEGA
+807 SQNG
-818 DKITVTTRYYG
+818 TTRYYG
-829 NGYFAEDGTSSVTV
+829 NGTTV
-843 GLTLTDNELLMIKED
+843 SLTLTDNERLMIKED

-892 EAGTHTVAVTARDEA
+892 EAGTHTVTVTAKDAA
-907 GNEGTFTSDP
+907 GNEGSFTSDP
-917 IVIDRTHAGAS
+917 IVIDRTHAVAS

-963 DGKPDATVKVDG
+963 DGKPDATVRVDG

-992 ATIPLTEAGTHTV
+992 ATISLTEVGTHTV
-1005 TVTVK
+1005 TVTAK

-1132 VIDRTRPA
+1132 VIDRTAPIA
-1140 AEVKYADPM
+1140 GAQYADPM
-1149 GRTDDTLYY
+1149 GSTDDTLYY

-1164 TLKVTDTNLDPA
+1164 TLKVTDT
-1176 DITVMDNG
+1176 
-1184 EVVSGL
+1184 
-1190 VWAQD
+1190 
-1195 ANDPAVWTAVCTVSG
+1195 
-1210 EGEHILTMTAH
+1210 
-1221 DRAKNEMEPYTS
+1221 
-1233 PNLLI
+1233 
-1238 IDQTPPVSEVKYADP
+1238 
-1253 MGGTDDVLYYGGAF
+1253 
-1267 KVTLSITDVNLDPAD
+1267 NLDPAD

-1360 TDEKDYYDGEFEARF
+1360 RDGKDYYDGEFEARF
-1375 TVTDINL
+1375 TVTDVNL

-1413 SCTVSGEGEHT
+1413 VCTISGEDEHT

-1455 NVIYANTD
+1455 NVIYGNTD
-1463 VKNVIDGI
+1463 VKNTVDGI

-1526 NGKHTATVSFPVEA
+1526 NGKHTITVRFPVEA

-1550 LAGRKAEDYDPDAFT
+1550 LADRKAEDYGPDAFT
-1565 VDATAPSNLGISY
+1565 VDATAPSDLGISY

-1600 VTLTADDTVS
+1600 VTVTADDTVS

-1693 TIRPAVEV
+1693 TIRPTVEV

-1950 VDPVEHYTVK
+1950 VDPVENYTVK

-1972 TTTLSTEP
+1972 TTTLTTEP

-1989 LSKNLFAAEGS
+1989 LNKNLFVTEGG

-2122 LICGDCAAHADGTTN
+2122 LICGDCAALADGTTN

-2159 KGLFYGTLGVLALLI
+2159 KTLFYSALGVLALLI

-2182 RKKRKSSK
+2182 RKKRKSSNKSSK

>member
-47 AEMTGSGSIGDL
+47 ATMFGGSDGDL
-59 AFNFEKL
+59 AFDFDKL

-95 ADPET
+95 VDPET

-129 TLWAYIDEELAHTYA
+129 TLWAFIDEETAHTYA

-215 PEVELALTST
+215 PDVELALTST

-295 ADGAYEQTVTV
+295 GDGAYEQTVTV
-306 CVAASA
+306 CAAASA

-343 ATKIT
+343 ATTIT

-444 IEKQTTPE
+444 IEKQMTPE
-452 GEYAT
+452 GEKAE

-626 PEGWELSATDNRLWG
+626 PEGWELSAIGNKLWG

-649 SAITAD
+649 PAITAD

-685 TAPTELKQEVR
+685 TAPTRLSSRAYKKVGDQ
-696 KSLGGSILEFITGGW
+696 ILEILSFGLF
-711 YNAKLYYTL
+711 NAEIHYELSAL
-720 YAQDATSG
+720 DATSG

-741 VEIAGTRKVLTAE
+741 KVVEGKGGEVAVDKKG
-754 NDKAEFVVKP
+754 KAEFVVQP
-764 DLKGTLHFVAYDVAG
+764 DLKGTLHFVAYDAAG
-779 NCSAEL
+779 NCSVEM
-785 QGDRIVLEE
+785 QGNEIVLEK
-794 TPPVCEP
+794 TPPVCEAV
-801 SYADPA
+801 YFDPV
-807 SEYVVETGEGA
+807 SQNG
-818 DKITVTTRYYG
+818 TTRYYG
-829 NGYFAEDGTSSVTV
+829 NGTTV
-843 GLTLTDNELLMIKED
+843 SLTLTDNERLMIKED

-892 EAGTHTVAVTARDEA
+892 EAGTHTVTVTAKDAA
-907 GNEGTFTSDP
+907 GNEGSFTSDP
-917 IVIDRTHAGAS
+917 IVIDLTHAVAS

-1030 ALTAGAEYSKEISR
+1030 ALTAGAEYSKEISL

-1132 VIDRTRPA
+1132 VIDRTAPIA
-1140 AEVKYADPM
+1140 GAQYADPM
-1149 GRTDDTLYY
+1149 GSTDDTLYY

-1176 DITVMDNG
+1176 DITVKDNG
-1184 EVVSGL
+1184 EVVANL
-1190 VWAQD
+1190 AWTQD
-1195 ANDPAVWTAVCTVSG
+1195 ANDASVWTAVCTVSG

-1221 DRAKNEMEPYTS
+1221 DRAKNEM
-1233 PNLLI
+1233 
-1238 IDQTPPVSEVKYADP
+1238 
-1253 MGGTDDVLYYGGAF
+1253 
-1267 KVTLSITDVNLDPAD
+1267 
-1282 ITVMDNGEVVSGLE
+1282 
-1296 WKPEGK
+1296 
-1302 RPTVWTAICTVSGEG
+1302 
-1317 EHILTMTALDR
+1317 
-1328 AKNEMEPFTSKKLI
+1328 
-1342 IDETAPIAGAQY
+1342 
-1354 AEPKSS
+1354 
-1360 TDEKDYYDGEFEARF
+1360 
-1375 TVTDINL
+1375 
-1382 DPADITVMDNGTEIT
+1382 
-1397 GLVWT
+1397 
-1402 QDEADPTVWTA
+1402 
-1413 SCTVSGEGEHT
+1413 
-1424 LTMTAHDRAKNEMT
+1424 T
-1438 PYTSPKILVI
+1438 PYTSPRILVI

-1455 NVIYANTD
+1455 NVIYGNTD

-1526 NGKHTATVSFPVEA
+1526 NGKHTITVRFPVEA
-1540 NYTLSVACTD
+1540 NYTLTVACTD
-1550 LAGRKAEDYDPDAFT
+1550 LADRKAEDYGPDAFT
-1565 VDATAPSNLGISY
+1565 VDATAPSDLGISY

-1989 LSKNLFAAEGS
+1989 LNKNLFVTEGG

-2182 RKKRKSSK
+2182 RKKRKSSNK

>member
-11 RRLSCLALVLVM
+11 RRLSCLALALVM

-34 VTVANNVEVLTGE
+34 VTVDRNVEVLTGE
-47 AEMTGSGSIGDL
+47 ATMFGGSNGDL

-129 TLWAYIDEELAHTYA
+129 TLWAFIDEETAHTYA

-295 ADGAYEQTVTV
+295 GDGTYEQTVTV

-343 ATKIT
+343 ATTIT

-366 YYVTFNKPGTIR
+366 YYVTFNKPGTIK

-526 KEYDIKPDGH
+526 KEYYIKPDGH

-565 DNATGLFTISFTR
+565 DNATGLFTVSFTR

-626 PEGWELSATDNRLWG
+626 PEGWELSATDNKLWG

-649 SAITAD
+649 PAITAD

-741 VEIAGTRKVLTAE
+741 AEIAGTRKVLTAE

-794 TPPVCEP
+794 TPPVCEAV
-801 SYADPA
+801 YFDPV
-807 SEYVVETGEGA
+807 SQNG
-818 DKITVTTRYYG
+818 TTRYYG
-829 NGYFAEDGTSSVTV
+829 DGTTV
-843 GLTLTDNELLMIKED
+843 SLTLTDNERLMLSD
-858 GTPDASVKVND
+858 NGMPDATVRVNGVET
-869 AEIAAEWTVSED
+869 AVGWVLVSEQEAFASVD
-881 KKTATATVTLT
+881 LT
-892 EAGTHTVAVTARDEA
+892 QEGTHTVTVTAKDAA
-907 GNEGTFTSDP
+907 GNEGSFTSDP
-917 IVIDRTHAGAS
+917 IVIDRTHAVAS

-982 TVSPDGKTAE
+982 TISEDGKTAE

-1005 TVTVK
+1005 TVTAK

-1132 VIDRTRPA
+1132 VIDRTAPIA
-1140 AEVKYADPM
+1140 GAQYADPM
-1149 GRTDDTLYY
+1149 GSTDDTLYY

-1210 EGEHILTMTAH
+1210 EGEHILTMTAR

-1267 KVTLSITDVNLDPAD
+1267 EVTLSITDVNLDPAD

-1342 IDETAPIAGAQY
+1342 IDETAPLAGAQY
-1354 AEPKSS
+1354 AEPKSR

-1375 TVTDINL
+1375 TVTDVNL

-1471 SYFDREQTA
+1471 SYFDREQIA

-1526 NGKHTATVSFPVEA
+1526 NGKHTITVRFPVEA

-1550 LAGRKAEDYDPDAFT
+1550 LADRKAEDYGPDAFT

-1600 VTLTADDTVS
+1600 VTVTADDTVS

-1859 PAEVVKAGEEYRIT
+1859 PAEIVKAGEEYRIT

-1972 TTTLSTEP
+1972 TTTLTTEP

-1989 LSKNLFAAEGS
+1989 LNKNLFVTEGG

-2122 LICGDCAAHADGTTN
+2122 LICGDCAALADGTTN

-2159 KGLFYGTLGVLALLI
+2159 KTLFYSALGVLALLI

-2182 RKKRKSSK
+2182 RKKRKSSNKSSK

>member
-47 AEMTGSGSIGDL
+47 ATMFGGSDGDL

-95 ADPET
+95 VDPET

-129 TLWAYIDEELAHTYA
+129 TLWAFIDEETAHTYA

-295 ADGAYEQTVTV
+295 GDGTYEQTVTV
-306 CVAASA
+306 RVAASA

-320 SEPIGTVTVPQEK
+320 SAPIDDTVTVPQEK

-343 ATKIT
+343 ATTIT

-366 YYVTFNKPGTIR
+366 YYVTFNKPGTIK

-515 EANPAQVIYGK
+515 EENPAQVIYGK
-526 KEYDIKPDGH
+526 KEYYIKPDGH

-560 RILLK
+560 CILLK
-565 DNATGLFTISFTR
+565 DNATGLFAVSFTR

-626 PEGWELSATDNRLWG
+626 PEGWELSATDNKLWG

-649 SAITAD
+649 PAITAD

-741 VEIAGTRKVLTAE
+741 AEIAGTRKVLTAE

-794 TPPVCEP
+794 TPPVCEAV
-801 SYADPA
+801 YFDPV
-807 SEYVVETGEGA
+807 SQNG
-818 DKITVTTRYYG
+818 TTRYYG
-829 NGYFAEDGTSSVTV
+829 DGTTV
-843 GLTLTDNELLMIKED
+843 SLTLTDNERLMLSD
-858 GTPDASVKVND
+858 NGMPDATVRVNGVET
-869 AEIAAEWTVSED
+869 AVGWVLVSEQEAFASVD
-881 KKTATATVTLT
+881 LT
-892 EAGTHTVAVTARDEA
+892 QEGTHTVTVTAKDAA
-907 GNEGTFTSDP
+907 GNEGSFTSDP
-917 IVIDRTHAGAS
+917 IVIDRTHAVAS

-1030 ALTAGAEYSKEISR
+1030 ALTAGAEYSKEVSL

-1132 VIDRTRPA
+1132 VIDRTAPIA
-1140 AEVKYADPM
+1140 GAQYADPM
-1149 GRTDDTLYY
+1149 GSTDDTLYY

-1210 EGEHILTMTAH
+1210 EGEH
-1221 DRAKNEMEPYTS
+1221 
-1233 PNLLI
+1233 
-1238 IDQTPPVSEVKYADP
+1238 
-1253 MGGTDDVLYYGGAF
+1253 
-1267 KVTLSITDVNLDPAD
+1267 
-1282 ITVMDNGEVVSGLE
+1282 
-1296 WKPEGK
+1296 
-1302 RPTVWTAICTVSGEG
+1302 
-1317 EHILTMTALDR
+1317 
-1328 AKNEMEPFTSKKLI
+1328 
-1342 IDETAPIAGAQY
+1342 
-1354 AEPKSS
+1354 
-1360 TDEKDYYDGEFEARF
+1360 
-1375 TVTDINL
+1375 
-1382 DPADITVMDNGTEIT
+1382 
-1397 GLVWT
+1397 
-1402 QDEADPTVWTA
+1402 
-1413 SCTVSGEGEHT
+1413 T

-1455 NVIYANTD
+1455 NVIYGNTD
-1463 VKNVIDGI
+1463 VKNTVDGI

-1526 NGKHTATVSFPVEA
+1526 NGKHTITVRFPVEA

-1550 LAGRKAEDYDPDAFT
+1550 LAGRKAEDYGPDAFT
-1565 VDATAPSNLGISY
+1565 VDATAPSDLGISY

-1636 ISAAR
+1636 ISAAE

-1655 PKAVLTAANQFNGTV
+1655 PKTVLTAANQFNGTV

-1701 TLTDPA
+1701 TLSDPA

-1722 TARVN
+1722 TAKVN

-1797 DTTVPELT
+1797 DTTMPELT

-1972 TTTLSTEP
+1972 TTTLTTEP

-1989 LSKNLFAAEGS
+1989 LNKNLFVTEGG

>member
-1 MRKLW
+1 
-6 NSNLG
+6 
-11 RRLSCLALVLVM
+11 
-23 VLSLLPVRASA
+23 
-34 VTVANNVEVLTGE
+34 
-47 AEMTGSGSIGDL
+47 
-59 AFNFEKL
+59 
-66 ELEWYPK
+66 
-73 DESVGRNQDGWWI
+73 
-86 GIRVTMPDG
+86 
-95 ADPET
+95 
-100 AAFTTQRFDGA
+100 
-111 ESKKISFKDARD
+111 
-123 GENNVI
+123 
-129 TLWAYIDEELAHTYA
+129 
-144 NSSSNSYMIY
+144 
-154 RFYWWKGEENRA
+154 
-166 QGIRLNL
+166 
-173 PAQVLTLKKD
+173 
-183 GKVVYNG
+183 
-190 TWENSNGT
+190 
-198 VSVPEGYTY
+198 
-207 DRTGVACA
+207 
-215 PEVELALTST
+215 
-225 VPHQQG
+225 
-231 GWFADFEITKP
+231 
-242 GSAKKKA
+242 
-249 QYREKGA
+249 
-256 EKGTKIGVEKLTVKT
+256 
-271 LLAADAESAKDLH
+271 
-284 DVKKAWEFDWD
+284 
-295 ADGAYEQTVTV
+295 
-306 CVAASA
+306 
-312 RLERNFKF
+312 
-320 SEPIGTVTVPQEK
+320 
-333 ALVATTGVEG
+333 
-343 ATKIT
+343 
-348 SKYIKGDGT
+348 
-357 TEIKQENGQ
+357 
-366 YYVTFNKPGTIR
+366 
-378 ITASAPDDGVF
+378 
-389 AAATDSY
+389 
-396 TFPVVRD
+396 
-403 EQAIRFDMTDPWIVV
+403 
-418 NVDPRYT
+418 
-425 TQTYRQTAK
+425 
-434 NTLGRTVTYS
+434 
-444 IEKQTTPE
+444 
-452 GEYAT
+452 
-457 IATIDSANGQM
+457 
-468 TILRS
+468 
-473 GEITV
+473 
-478 RAETPK
+478 
-484 DDRYEASSATYTLT
+484 
-498 VKRAKDDSILTF
+498 
-510 DVETS
+510 
-515 EANPAQVIYGK
+515 
-526 KEYDIKPDGH
+526 
-536 EGNVSLTNGLPEGLL
+536 
-551 GWTFTDQGL
+551 
-560 RILLK
+560 
-565 DNATGLFTISFTR
+565 
-578 AADEKYEAVTKN
+578 
-590 FYLQISY
+590 
-597 AQAPDPAYVVTGET
+597 
-611 KNNSGWYTGPVTVSA
+611 
-626 PEGWELSATDNRLWG
+626 
-641 NTSWTKAL
+641 
-649 SAITAD
+649 
-655 GTYAKENIYLRH
+655 
-667 MNGNITDAIERR
+667 
-679 EIKIDQ
+679 
-685 TAPTELKQEVR
+685 
-696 KSLGGSILEFITGGW
+696 
-711 YNAKLYYTL
+711 
-720 YAQDATSG
+720 
-728 VEKFEYWF
+728 
-736 VDENG
+736 
-741 VEIAGTRKVLTAE
+741 
-754 NDKAEFVVKP
+754 
-764 DLKGTLHFVAYDVAG
+764 
-779 NCSAEL
+779 
-785 QGDRIVLEE
+785 
-794 TPPVCEP
+794 
-801 SYADPA
+801 
-807 SEYVVETGEGA
+807 
-818 DKITVTTRYYG
+818 
-829 NGYFAEDGTSSVTV
+829 
-843 GLTLTDNELLMIKED
+843 
-858 GTPDASVKVND
+858 
-869 AEIAAEWTVSED
+869 
-881 KKTATATVTLT
+881 
-892 EAGTHTVAVTARDEA
+892 
-907 GNEGTFTSDP
+907 
-917 IVIDRTHAGAS
+917 
-928 AAYAEPVSQNGT
+928 
-940 TRYYSGDTTVTLTLT
+940 
-955 DNERLMLI
+955 
-963 DGKPDATVKVDG
+963 
-975 EETTADW
+975 
-982 TVSPDGKTAE
+982 
-992 ATIPLTEAGTHTV
+992 
-1005 TVTVK
+1005 
-1010 DAAGNRMPEF
+1010 
-1020 TTDPQVIDRT
+1020 
-1030 ALTAGAEYSKEISR
+1030 
-1044 NGTTRYYDGDAAV
+1044 
-1057 TLTLTDDERLMLT
+1057 
-1070 DGKIDAV
+1070 
-1077 VKVDGAET
+1077 
-1085 AVDWTVSADGKTA
+1085 
-1098 TATITF
+1098 
-1104 TKEGVH
+1104 
-1110 TVTVTAKDAA
+1110 
-1120 GNEMPEFTTEPQ
+1120 
-1132 VIDRTRPA
+1132 
-1140 AEVKYADPM
+1140 
-1149 GRTDDTLYY
+1149 
-1158 AGPFTA
+1158 
-1164 TLKVTDTNLDPA
+1164 
-1176 DITVMDNG
+1176 
-1184 EVVSGL
+1184 
-1190 VWAQD
+1190 
-1195 ANDPAVWTAVCTVSG
+1195 
-1210 EGEHILTMTAH
+1210 
-1221 DRAKNEMEPYTS
+1221 
-1233 PNLLI
+1233 
-1238 IDQTPPVSEVKYADP
+1238 
-1253 MGGTDDVLYYGGAF
+1253 
-1267 KVTLSITDVNLDPAD
+1267 
-1282 ITVMDNGEVVSGLE
+1282 
-1296 WKPEGK
+1296 
-1302 RPTVWTAICTVSGEG
+1302 
-1317 EHILTMTALDR
+1317 MTALDR

-1354 AEPKSS
+1354 AEPKSR
-1360 TDEKDYYDGEFEARF
+1360 TDEKDYYDGAFE
-1375 TVTDINL
+1375 VTLHVADTNL

-1413 SCTVSGEGEHT
+1413 SCTVSGEGEHI
-1424 LTMTAHDRAKNEMT
+1424 LTMTARDRAKNEMT

-1455 NVIYANTD
+1455 NVIYGNTD

-1526 NGKHTATVSFPVEA
+1526 NGKHTITVRFPVEA

-1550 LAGRKAEDYDPDAFT
+1550 LAGRKAEDYGPDAFT

-1681 ASYTDGRRTVVD
+1681 ASYTDGRRTVID

-1873 VKNLTEDAVYSLT
+1873 VKNLTEDAVYSLS

-1950 VDPVEHYTVK
+1950 VDPVENYTVK

-1972 TTTLSTEP
+1972 TTTLTTEP

-1989 LSKNLFAAEGS
+1989 LNKNLFVTEGG

>member
-34 VTVANNVEVLTGE
+34 VTVDRNVEVLTGE
-47 AEMTGSGSIGDL
+47 ATMFGGSNGDL

-129 TLWAYIDEELAHTYA
+129 TLWAFIDEETAHTYA

-295 ADGAYEQTVTV
+295 GDGTYEQTVTV

-343 ATKIT
+343 ATTIT

-366 YYVTFNKPGTIR
+366 YYVTFNKPGTIK

-526 KEYDIKPDGH
+526 KEYYIKPDGH

-565 DNATGLFTISFTR
+565 DNATGLFTVSFTR

-626 PEGWELSATDNRLWG
+626 PEGWELSATDNKLWG

-649 SAITAD
+649 PAITAD

-741 VEIAGTRKVLTAE
+741 AEIAGTRKVLTAE

-794 TPPVCEP
+794 TPPVCEAV
-801 SYADPA
+801 YFDPV
-807 SEYVVETGEGA
+807 SQNG
-818 DKITVTTRYYG
+818 TTRYYG
-829 NGYFAEDGTSSVTV
+829 DGTTV
-843 GLTLTDNELLMIKED
+843 SLTLTDNERLMLSD
-858 GTPDASVKVND
+858 NGMPDATVRVNGVET
-869 AEIAAEWTVSED
+869 AVGWVLVSEQEAFASVD
-881 KKTATATVTLT
+881 LT
-892 EAGTHTVAVTARDEA
+892 QEGTHTVTVTAKDAA
-907 GNEGTFTSDP
+907 GNEGSFTSDP
-917 IVIDRTHAGAS
+917 IVIDRTHAVAS

-982 TVSPDGKTAE
+982 TISEDGKTAE

-1005 TVTVK
+1005 TVTAK

-1132 VIDRTRPA
+1132 VIDRTAPIA
-1140 AEVKYADPM
+1140 GAQYADPM
-1149 GRTDDTLYY
+1149 GSTDDTLYY

-1210 EGEHILTMTAH
+1210 EGEHILTMTAR

-1267 KVTLSITDVNLDPAD
+1267 EVTLSITDVNLDPAD

-1342 IDETAPIAGAQY
+1342 IDETAPLAGAQY
-1354 AEPKSS
+1354 AEPKSR

-1375 TVTDINL
+1375 TVTDVNL

-1471 SYFDREQTA
+1471 SYFDREQIA

-1526 NGKHTATVSFPVEA
+1526 NGKHTITVRFPVEA

-1550 LAGRKAEDYDPDAFT
+1550 LADRKAEDYGPDAFT

-1600 VTLTADDTVS
+1600 VTVTADDTVS

-1859 PAEVVKAGEEYRIT
+1859 PAEIVKAGEEYRIT

-1972 TTTLSTEP
+1972 TTTLTTEP

-1989 LSKNLFAAEGS
+1989 LNKNLFVTEGG

-2122 LICGDCAAHADGTTN
+2122 LICGDCAALADGTTN

-2159 KGLFYGTLGVLALLI
+2159 KTLFYSALGVLALLI

-2182 RKKRKSSK
+2182 RKKRKSSNKSSK

>member
-47 AEMTGSGSIGDL
+47 ATMFGGSDGDL
-59 AFNFEKL
+59 AFNFDKL

-73 DESVGRNQDGWWI
+73 DEIVGRNQDGWWI

-95 ADPET
+95 IVPE
-100 AAFTTQRFDGA
+100 AATFTTQRFDGA
-111 ESKKISFKDARD
+111 ESEKISFKDARD

-129 TLWAYIDEELAHTYA
+129 TLWAFIDEETAHTYA

-295 ADGAYEQTVTV
+295 GDGTYEQTVTV
-306 CVAASA
+306 RVAASA

-320 SEPIGTVTVPQEK
+320 SAPIDDTVTVPQEK

-343 ATKIT
+343 ATTIT

-366 YYVTFNKPGTIR
+366 YYVTFNKPGTIK

-389 AAATDSY
+389 AAAKDSY
-396 TFPVVRD
+396 TFPVTRD
-403 EQAIRFDMTDPWIVV
+403 EQAISFDMTDPWIVV

-526 KEYDIKPDGH
+526 KEYYIKPDGH

-626 PEGWELSATDNRLWG
+626 PEGWELSAIGNKLWG

-649 SAITAD
+649 PAITAD

-685 TAPTELKQEVR
+685 TAPTRLSSRAYKKVGDQ
-696 KSLGGSILEFITGGW
+696 ILEILSFGLF
-711 YNAKLYYTL
+711 NAEIHYELS
-720 YAQDATSG
+720 AQDATSG

-741 VEIAGTRKVLTAE
+741 KVVEGKGGEVAVDKKG
-754 NDKAEFVVKP
+754 KAEFVVQP
-764 DLKGTLHFVAYDVAG
+764 DLKGTLHFVAYDAAG
-779 NCSAEL
+779 NCSVEM
-785 QGDRIVLEE
+785 QGNEIVLEK
-794 TPPVCEP
+794 TPPVCEAV
-801 SYADPA
+801 YFDPV
-807 SEYVVETGEGA
+807 SQNG
-818 DKITVTTRYYG
+818 TTRYYG
-829 NGYFAEDGTSSVTV
+829 NGTTV
-843 GLTLTDNELLMIKED
+843 SLTLTDNERLMLSD
-858 GTPDASVKVND
+858 NGMPDATVRVNGVET
-869 AEIAAEWTVSED
+869 AVGWVLVSEQEAFASVD
-881 KKTATATVTLT
+881 LT
-892 EAGTHTVAVTARDEA
+892 QEGTHTITVTAKDAA
-907 GNEGTFTSDP
+907 GNEGSFTSDP
-917 IVIDRTHAGAS
+917 IVIDRTHAVAS

-992 ATIPLTEAGTHTV
+992 ATIPLTEVGTHTV
-1005 TVTVK
+1005 TVTAK

-1110 TVTVTAKDAA
+1110 TATVTAKDAA

-1132 VIDRTRPA
+1132 VIDRTAPIA
-1140 AEVKYADPM
+1140 GAQYADPM
-1149 GRTDDTLYY
+1149 GSTDDTLYY

-1210 EGEHILTMTAH
+1210 EGEHILTMTAR

-1317 EHILTMTALDR
+1317 EHTVTMTALDR

-1360 TDEKDYYDGEFEARF
+1360 RDEKDYYDGEFEARF
-1375 TVTDINL
+1375 TVTDVNL
-1382 DPADITVMDNGTEIT
+1382 DPADITVMDNGAEIT

-1526 NGKHTATVSFPVEA
+1526 NGKHTITVRFPVEA

-1636 ISAAR
+1636 ISAAE

-1722 TARVN
+1722 TAKVN

-1859 PAEVVKAGEEYRIT
+1859 PAEIVKAGEEYRIT

-1972 TTTLSTEP
+1972 TTTLTTEP

-1989 LSKNLFAAEGS
+1989 LNKNLFVTEGG

>member
-11 RRLSCLALVLVM
+11 RRLSCLALTLVM

-34 VTVANNVEVLTGE
+34 VTVGRNIEVLTGE
-47 AEMTGSGSIGDL
+47 ATQNGGGSNGDL

-129 TLWAYIDEELAHTYA
+129 TLWAFIDEETAHTYA

-154 RFYWWKGEENRA
+154 RFYWWKGETRT
-166 QGIRLNL
+166 QGINL
-173 PAQVLTLKKD
+173 SLDPRVLTLKKD

-190 TWENSNGT
+190 LWEYSNGEI
-198 VSVPEGYTY
+198 SAPEGYTY
-207 DRTGVACA
+207 DTTGVACA
-215 PEVELALTST
+215 PEIELALTSED
-225 VPHQQG
+225 VPYLTKQDAG
-231 GWFADFEITKP
+231 ATTTGRAVDGWYAPFVIERAYY
-242 GSAKKKA
+242 AKSGA
-249 QYREKGA
+249 QYRKQGES
-256 EKGTKIGVEKLTVKT
+256 EGTPFTGERLTVYT
-271 LLAADAESAKDLH
+271 LLAEDAESAQNLH
-284 DVKKAWEFDWD
+284 DVSEAWEFDWD
-295 ADGAYEQTVTV
+295 GDGAYEQKVTV
-306 CVAASA
+306 RVAESA

-320 SEPIGTVTVPQEK
+320 SAPITGTVTVPQEK

-343 ATKIT
+343 WKTLT
-348 SKYIKGDGT
+348 SEYTEGDGT

-389 AAATDSY
+389 AAAKDSY
-396 TFPVVRD
+396 TFPVTRD
-403 EQAIRFDMTDPWIVV
+403 EQAISFDMTDPWIVV

-526 KEYDIKPDGH
+526 KEYYIKPDGH
-536 EGNVSLTNGLPEGLL
+536 NGNVSLTNGLPQGLSD
-551 GWTFTDQGL
+551 GTFTDQGL
-560 RILLK
+560 HILLE
-565 DNATGLFTISFTR
+565 DNATGLFTVSFTR
-578 AADEKYEAVTKN
+578 AADKKYEAVTKN

-597 AQAPDPAYVVTGET
+597 VQAPNPAYVVTGET

-626 PEGWELSATDNRLWG
+626 PEGWELSATDNKLWG
-641 NTSWTKAL
+641 NTSWTEAL
-649 SAITAD
+649 PAITAD

-685 TAPTELKQEVR
+685 TAPTRLSSRAYKKVGDQ
-696 KSLGGSILEFITGGW
+696 ILEILSFGLF
-711 YNAKLYYTL
+711 NAEIHYELS
-720 YAQDATSG
+720 AQDATSG

-741 VEIAGTRKVLTAE
+741 KVVEGKGGEVAADKNG
-754 NDKAEFVVKP
+754 KAEFVVQP

-779 NCSAEL
+779 NRSKEMR
-785 QGDRIVLEE
+785 GNEIVLEK
-794 TPPVCEP
+794 TPPVCKAEYSKP
-801 SYADPA
+801 V
-807 SEYVVETGEGA
+807 SENDTTCYYGG
-818 DKITVTTRYYG
+818 DKATVT
-829 NGYFAEDGTSSVTV
+829 
-843 GLTLTDNELLMIKED
+843 LTLTDNERLMIKED
-858 GTPDASVKVND
+858 GEDSKLDATVRVNGVD
-869 AEIAAEWTVSED
+869 TEVGWTISED
-881 KKTATATVTLT
+881 KKTATATVELT
-892 EAGTHTVAVTARDEA
+892 KEGTYIITVTAKDAA
-907 GNEGTFTSDP
+907 GNEMDEFISNT
-917 IVIDRTHAGAS
+917 IVIDRTPAS
-928 AAYAEPVSQNGT
+928 ASATYAAPVSQNGT
-940 TRYYSGDTTVTLTLT
+940 TRYYGDNTTVTLTLT
-955 DNERLMLI
+955 DNERLMLTGTG
-963 DGKPDATVKVDG
+963 DKLDATVKVDG
-975 EETTADW
+975 TETAADW
-982 TVSPDGKTAE
+982 TVSEDGKTAT
-992 ATIPLTEAGTHTV
+992 ATITLTEAGTHTV
-1005 TVTVK
+1005 TVTVR
-1010 DAAGNRMPEF
+1010 DAAGNQMPEF

-1030 ALTAGAEYSKEISR
+1030 ALTAGAEYSKEISK
-1044 NGTTRYYDGDAAV
+1044 NGTTRYYDDDATV

-1070 DGKIDAV
+1070 DGELDAT

-1085 AVDWTVSADGKTA
+1085 AVDWTISEDGKTA
-1098 TATITF
+1098 TATISF
-1104 TKEGVH
+1104 TEEGVH
-1110 TVTVTAKDAA
+1110 SVTVTAKDAA

-1132 VIDRTRPA
+1132 VIDRTA
-1140 AEVKYADPM
+1140 
-1149 GRTDDTLYY
+1149 
-1158 AGPFTA
+1158 
-1164 TLKVTDTNLDPA
+1164 
-1176 DITVMDNG
+1176 
-1184 EVVSGL
+1184 
-1190 VWAQD
+1190 
-1195 ANDPAVWTAVCTVSG
+1195 
-1210 EGEHILTMTAH
+1210 
-1221 DRAKNEMEPYTS
+1221 
-1233 PNLLI
+1233 
-1238 IDQTPPVSEVKYADP
+1238 PVSEVSFDAP
-1253 MGGTDDVLYYGGAF
+1253 
-1267 KVTLSITDVNLDPAD
+1267 
-1282 ITVMDNGEVVSGLE
+1282 
-1296 WKPEGK
+1296 K
-1302 RPTVWTAICTVSGEG
+1302 R
-1317 EHILTMTALDR
+1317 
-1328 AKNEMEPFTSKKLI
+1328 SK
-1342 IDETAPIAGAQY
+1342 DG
-1354 AEPKSS
+1354 
-1360 TDEKDYYDGEFEARF
+1360 KDYYDGEFEARF
-1375 TVTDINL
+1375 TVTDVNL
-1382 DPADITVMDNGTEIT
+1382 DPADITVTDNGAEIT
-1397 GLVWT
+1397 GLVWM
-1402 QDEADPTVWTA
+1402 QDEADPTLWTA

-1424 LTMTAHDRAKNEMT
+1424 VTMTAHDRANNGMAQ
-1438 PYTSPKILVI
+1438 YTSQILVI
-1448 DQTAPVI
+1448 DETNPVI
-1455 NVIYANTD
+1455 RVVYGNTD
-1463 VKNVIDGI
+1463 IKNTVDGI

-1480 TIEITEANFSAENV
+1480 TIEITETNFSAEDVN
-1494 TLTVTAKDVTGKD
+1494 LTVMAKDVTGKD

-1513 LAALHDAQKWSHE
+1513 LAALHDEQKWSHE
-1526 NGKHTATVSFPVEA
+1526 NGRHTITVRFPVEA

-1550 LAGRKAEDYDPDAFT
+1550 LAGRKAEDYGPDAFT
-1565 VDATAPSNLGISY
+1565 VDATAPSDLGISY

-1681 ASYTDGRRTVVD
+1681 ASYTDVRRTVVD

-1722 TARVN
+1722 TAKVN

-1782 SGNVMEDYVSDTLIV
+1782 SGNVMQEYVSDTLIV

-1886 CTVADRSGNVQKTFA
+1886 CTVADRSGNVQKAFV
-1901 LHDGKE
+1901 LRDGKSYE
-1907 HEKIS
+1907 TIN

-1960 LNGKELTEGTDY
+1960 LNGKELTEGADY

-2146 TVSSNLFIIFFAN
+2146 TVSSNLLIIFFAN
-2159 KGLFYGTLGVLALLI
+2159 KTLFYSVLGVLALLI
-2174 VLIIFLIA
+2174 VLIILLIVG
-2182 RKKRKSSK
+2182 KKRKSSK